1 MKATLSYKS
10 KRNIIIASVIVALLA
25 GISTAGYFY
34 IKGNDETARAF
45 TQDNIT
51 NGEQTQTEGGQQGNP
66 EQNPEQPLTPD
77 SQGDNNGDQS
87 QGNQNQGNQPNTNN
101 NGTPNQENG
110 QVPSGEFVTE
120 EVEERTVLVSE
131 DYMVEWTPTNILANT
146 TTSNLGIVRPII
158 TASKTADKTAVV
170 EGEIITYTIT
180 ATNSG
185 RADGKA
191 VIKDTIPT
199 GTTFVE
205 GSIKV
210 NNENTNYTA
219 EDLQNG
225 IEVNVS
231 KQNEQGD
238 GKTELVFQ
246 VRVNGL
252 KSDEN
257 DKKELVGVV
266 ENKATVN
273 EIPTEEVKTPVIIFF
288 KNAEQSTVK
297 AGEKILYTIT
307 LVNSSEVSG
316 KVIVKDKAPE
326 NTTFVDGSI
335 KVNGVEK
342 AELTEE
348 NLKNGIE
355 VEVKENSEVTL
366 IFEVT
371 VNEQNS
377 LNDGDIIK
385 NTAYVNEKPSEETE
399 TEFNKPVISS
409 EKIANK
415 TAVVEGEELTYII
428 NVTNTGKADGKA
440 IIKDEAPKGTKFV
453 EGSITVNGVEKAEL
467 TEKDLKE
474 GIEVD
479 VPKTS
484 DNGAGTATVS
494 FRVIVEKGTI
504 GKLTNEAKVN
514 ETPTEEVKT
523 PVITFNKEVNKQVV
537 KAGERLI
544 YTITLKN
551 TSEVLGKV
559 TVRDNIPAET
569 TFVDGSIELN
579 EVQLKDKENNVLT
592 KQDLEQGIEI
602 EVAANS
608 TVKLSFEVRVNSE
621 NNLNDGD
628 IIKNTAYV
636 NEKPSNEEETEFNKP
651 IISSEKEANKTAV
664 VAGEKLTYTIKVT
677 NTGKADGTATVK
689 DEVPTGTELVEGSIA
704 INGSI
709 KSSLTEKD
717 LKEGIEV
724 DVSKANENEAGTATV
739 SFEVIVKQGTTG
751 MLTNKA
757 TVNEIPTDEV
767 KTPVITFSKKAEQST
782 VKAGEKILYTITL
795 VNSSE
800 VSGKV
805 IVKDKAP
812 ENTTFVDG
820 SIKVNGVEKAE
831 LTEENLKN
839 GIEVEVKENSEV
851 TLIFEVT
858 VNEQNSLND
867 GDIIKNT
874 AYVNEKPSEE
884 TETEFNKPVIS
895 SEKIANKTAVV
906 EGEELTYIINVTNT
920 GKADGKA
927 IIKDEA
933 PKGTKFVEGS
943 ITVNGVEKAELTE
956 KDLKEGIEVDVP
968 KTSDNGAG
976 TATVSFRVIV
986 EKGTI
991 GKLTNEAKV
1000 NETPTEEVKTPVITF
1015 NKEVNKQVVKAG
1027 ERLIYTITLKN
1038 TSEVL
1043 GKVTVRDNI
1052 PAETTFV
1059 DGSIELNEVQLKDK
1073 ENNVLTKQD
1082 LEQGIEIEVAANSTV
1097 KLSFEVRVNSENNL
1111 NDGDIIKNTAYV
1123 NEKPSNEE
1131 ETEFNKPIISS
1142 EKEANK
1148 TAVVAGEKL
1157 TYTIKVTNTG
1167 KADGTATVKD
1177 EVPTGTEFVKGSIKV
1192 NGVEKAELTE
1202 KDLKEGIK
1210 VDVPKAST
1218 NGAGTATVSFEVI
1231 VKEGTTGMLTNK
1243 ATVNEIPTDEV
1254 KTPVITF
1261 SKEADKETVKVGE
1274 NILYTITLVNSSEV
1288 SGKVIVKD
1296 SAPTGT
1302 EFVKGSIKVNGVEKA
1317 ELTEKDL
1324 KEGIKVDVPKASTNG
1339 AGTATVSFEVTVN
1352 KNIELSSVI
1361 NKAKVNDKD
1370 SNEVT
1375 TKVITYYTIEHYY
1388 NNVLDSSET
1397 VTSEEK
1403 EIGTVINGGYEL
1415 KEKGKFKFVR
1425 DTGLPLTLRAD
1436 PSENVIRIYY
1446 EEPNIT
1452 ATKTNN
1458 SKGKKLVEGDK
1469 VEYTIN
1475 VTNNGNVSGD
1485 ATITDEIPEGLKDI
1499 SFATTQIGEN
1509 DTVQLNGRTI
1519 TWNVKELGKDETRTI
1534 KITATISEVEK
1545 ETTITNEVKV
1555 DGNKTDE
1562 TDIIVT
1568 KPIIESSKT
1577 ATTILKRDN
1586 KGNVIPGQD
1595 STKAEVGDTIIYTI
1609 TATNKSDV
1617 KSDIEISDDLSN
1629 LPVTFVDGSIKV
1641 NGSASTK
1648 AKYENGKVTYKST
1661 LAAGATVTLEFKVKV
1676 NEGTPVK
1683 TVIKNVAVVNGE
1695 NKEAITTVVKKVC
1708 VKTTAETVNSLDM
1721 ILVLDISGSMDENNR
1736 LADLKTA
1743 AKNLTNKL
1751 FSAQTDST
1759 LTLIKYSTT
1768 ASNPTTYQ
1776 YDQKDQAL
1784 KAIKNL
1790 KADGGTNFYKALDT
1804 TINTIGNNP
1813 NRNTIVVFLTDG
1825 APTFYRKD
1833 NEPGNKLIETNS
1845 SNDNSYKDNLR
1856 PQIIQKAQE
1865 LKSKP
1870 NTTIYSIGVG
1880 ISGKKVQYVERDVPA
1895 ELQGIF
1901 DGTKDVEDGKGKNK
1915 QTITYHY
1922 MKVKTYA
1929 EYLLNNI
1936 ASSGSYINTK
1946 DINSTFDDIFKQAT
1960 SSEHIY
1966 MTEDVPVTINIPET
1980 KTIISDIQVKIGNG
1994 TPTAYTLNEL
2004 RNGIDGLKYTDGVG
2018 FTWTITDINTLNKE
2032 LYISY
2037 TVQGIANN

>member
-51 NGEQTQTEGGQQGNP
+51 TGEQTQTEGGQQGNP

-210 NNENTNYTA
+210 NNENTDYTA

-252 KSDEN
+252 ESDEN

-316 KVIVKDKAPE
+316 KVIVKDEAPENTTFVEGSIKVNGVEKAELTEENLKNGIEVEVKENSEVTLTFEVTVNEQNSLNDGDIIKNTAYVNEKLSNETETEFNKPVINSEKIADKTAVVAGEKLTYTIKVTNTGKADGTATVKDEVPTGTEFVKGSIKVNGVEKAELTEKDLKEGIEVDVPKANENEAGTTTVSFEVTVKEGTIGMLTNKATVNEIPTEEVKTPVITFFKKAEQSTVKAGEKIIYTITLVNSSEVTGKVIVKDEAPE

-355 VEVKENSEVTL
+355 VEVKENSEVTVT
-366 IFEVT
+366 FEVT

-399 TEFNKPVISS
+399 TEFNKPVINS
-409 EKIANK
+409 EKVADK
-415 TAVVEGEELTYII
+415 TAVVAREKLTYTIK
-428 NVTNTGKADGKA
+428 VTNTGKADGTA
-440 IIKDEAPKGTKFV
+440 TVKDEVPTGTEFV
-453 EGSITVNGVEKAEL
+453 KGSIKVNGVEKAEL

-479 VPKTS
+479 VPKA
-484 DNGAGTATVS
+484 NENEAGTATVS
-494 FRVIVEKGTI
+494 FEVIVKEGTT
-504 GKLTNEAKVN
+504 GMLTNKATVN
-514 ETPTEEVKT
+514 EIPTDEVKT
-523 PVITFNKEVNKQVV
+523 PVITFSKKVDKETV
-537 KAGERLI
+537 KAGERLK

-636 NEKPSNEEETEFNKP
+636 NE
-651 IISSEKEANKTAV
+651 
-664 VAGEKLTYTIKVT
+664 
-677 NTGKADGTATVK
+677 
-689 DEVPTGTELVEGSIA
+689 
-704 INGSI
+704 
-709 KSSLTEKD
+709 
-717 LKEGIEV
+717 
-724 DVSKANENEAGTATV
+724 
-739 SFEVIVKQGTTG
+739 
-751 MLTNKA
+751 
-757 TVNEIPTDEV
+757 
-767 KTPVITFSKKAEQST
+767 
-782 VKAGEKILYTITL
+782 
-795 VNSSE
+795 
-800 VSGKV
+800 
-805 IVKDKAP
+805 
-812 ENTTFVDG
+812 
-820 SIKVNGVEKAE
+820 
-831 LTEENLKN
+831 
-839 GIEVEVKENSEV
+839 
-851 TLIFEVT
+851 
-858 VNEQNSLND
+858 
-867 GDIIKNT
+867 
-874 AYVNEKPSEE
+874 
-884 TETEFNKPVIS
+884 
-895 SEKIANKTAVV
+895 
-906 EGEELTYIINVTNT
+906 
-920 GKADGKA
+920 
-927 IIKDEA
+927 
-933 PKGTKFVEGS
+933 
-943 ITVNGVEKAELTE
+943 
-956 KDLKEGIEVDVP
+956 
-968 KTSDNGAG
+968 
-976 TATVSFRVIV
+976 R
-986 EKGTI
+986 
-991 GKLTNEAKV
+991 
-1000 NETPTEEVKTPVITF
+1000 
-1015 NKEVNKQVVKAG
+1015 
-1027 ERLIYTITLKN
+1027 
-1038 TSEVL
+1038 
-1043 GKVTVRDNI
+1043 
-1052 PAETTFV
+1052 
-1059 DGSIELNEVQLKDK
+1059 
-1073 ENNVLTKQD
+1073 
-1082 LEQGIEIEVAANSTV
+1082 
-1097 KLSFEVRVNSENNL
+1097 
-1111 NDGDIIKNTAYV
+1111 
-1123 NEKPSNEE
+1123 PSNEE

-1218 NGAGTATVSFEVI
+1218 NGAGTAIVSFEVI
-1231 VKEGTTGMLTNK
+1231 VKEGTTGMLTNE

-1519 TWNVKELGKDETRTI
+1519 TWNVKELGKDETRRI

-1545 ETTITNEVKV
+1545 ETTITNTVKV
-1555 DGNKTDE
+1555 DGKPTDE
-1562 TDIIVT
+1562 TTITVT

-1617 KSDIEISDDLSN
+1617 ESDIEISDDLSN

-1641 NGSASTK
+1641 NGSTSTK

-1661 LAAGATVTLEFKVKV
+1661 LAAKTTVTLEFRVTV
-1676 NEGTPVK
+1676 NKGTTVK
-1683 TVIKNVAVVNGE
+1683 TVIRNVAIVNGE
-1695 NKEAITTVVKKVC
+1695 EKDATTTVVKKVC

-1721 ILVLDISGSMDENNR
+1721 ILVLDVSGSMKENNR
-1736 LADLKTA
+1736 LTDLKTA

-1768 ASNPTTYQ
+1768 ARKPKTYQ
-1776 YDQKDQAL
+1776 YNEKGS
-1784 KAIKNL
+1784 AIRAIDGL

-1825 APTFYRKD
+1825 APTFYKKD
-1833 NEPGNKLIETNS
+1833 NEPGNELIETNS

-1865 LKSKP
+1865 LKAKP

>member
-689 DEVPTGTELVEGSIA
+689 DEV
-704 INGSI
+704 
-709 KSSLTEKD
+709 
-717 LKEGIEV
+717 
-724 DVSKANENEAGTATV
+724 
-739 SFEVIVKQGTTG
+739 
-751 MLTNKA
+751 
-757 TVNEIPTDEV
+757 
-767 KTPVITFSKKAEQST
+767 
-782 VKAGEKILYTITL
+782 
-795 VNSSE
+795 
-800 VSGKV
+800 
-805 IVKDKAP
+805 
-812 ENTTFVDG
+812 
-820 SIKVNGVEKAE
+820 
-831 LTEENLKN
+831 
-839 GIEVEVKENSEV
+839 
-851 TLIFEVT
+851 
-858 VNEQNSLND
+858 
-867 GDIIKNT
+867 
-874 AYVNEKPSEE
+874 
-884 TETEFNKPVIS
+884 
-895 SEKIANKTAVV
+895 
-906 EGEELTYIINVTNT
+906 
-920 GKADGKA
+920 
-927 IIKDEA
+927 
-933 PKGTKFVEGS
+933 
-943 ITVNGVEKAELTE
+943 
-956 KDLKEGIEVDVP
+956 
-968 KTSDNGAG
+968 
-976 TATVSFRVIV
+976 
-986 EKGTI
+986 
-991 GKLTNEAKV
+991 
-1000 NETPTEEVKTPVITF
+1000 
-1015 NKEVNKQVVKAG
+1015 
-1027 ERLIYTITLKN
+1027 
-1038 TSEVL
+1038 
-1043 GKVTVRDNI
+1043 
-1052 PAETTFV
+1052 
-1059 DGSIELNEVQLKDK
+1059 
-1073 ENNVLTKQD
+1073 
-1082 LEQGIEIEVAANSTV
+1082 
-1097 KLSFEVRVNSENNL
+1097 
-1111 NDGDIIKNTAYV
+1111 
-1123 NEKPSNEE
+1123 
-1131 ETEFNKPIISS
+1131 
-1142 EKEANK
+1142 
-1148 TAVVAGEKL
+1148 
-1157 TYTIKVTNTG
+1157 
-1167 KADGTATVKD
+1167 
-1177 EVPTGTEFVKGSIKV
+1177 
-1192 NGVEKAELTE
+1192 
-1202 KDLKEGIK
+1202 
-1210 VDVPKAST
+1210 
-1218 NGAGTATVSFEVI
+1218 
-1231 VKEGTTGMLTNK
+1231 
-1243 ATVNEIPTDEV
+1243 
-1254 KTPVITF
+1254 
-1261 SKEADKETVKVGE
+1261 
-1274 NILYTITLVNSSEV
+1274 
-1288 SGKVIVKD
+1288 
-1296 SAPTGT
+1296 PTGT

>member
-25 GISTAGYFY
+25 GISTVGYFY

-51 NGEQTQTEGGQQGNP
+51 TGEQTQTEGGQQGNP

-77 SQGDNNGDQS
+77 NQGDNNGNQS

-210 NNENTNYTA
+210 NNENTDYTA

-252 KSDEN
+252 ESDEN

-316 KVIVKDKAPE
+316 KVIVKDEAPE
-326 NTTFVDGSI
+326 NTTFVEGSI

-355 VEVKENSEVTL
+355 VEVKENSEVTVT
-366 IFEVT
+366 FEVT

-385 NTAYVNEKPSEETE
+385 NTAYVNEKLSNETE
-399 TEFNKPVISS
+399 TEFNKPVINS
-409 EKIANK
+409 EKIA
-415 TAVVEGEELTYII
+415 
-428 NVTNTGKADGKA
+428 D
-440 IIKDEAPKGTKFV
+440 
-453 EGSITVNGVEKAEL
+453 
-467 TEKDLKE
+467 
-474 GIEVD
+474 
-479 VPKTS
+479 
-484 DNGAGTATVS
+484 
-494 FRVIVEKGTI
+494 
-504 GKLTNEAKVN
+504 
-514 ETPTEEVKT
+514 
-523 PVITFNKEVNKQVV
+523 
-537 KAGERLI
+537 
-544 YTITLKN
+544 
-551 TSEVLGKV
+551 
-559 TVRDNIPAET
+559 
-569 TFVDGSIELN
+569 
-579 EVQLKDKENNVLT
+579 
-592 KQDLEQGIEI
+592 
-602 EVAANS
+602 
-608 TVKLSFEVRVNSE
+608 
-621 NNLNDGD
+621 
-628 IIKNTAYV
+628 
-636 NEKPSNEEETEFNKP
+636 
-651 IISSEKEANKTAV
+651 KTAV

-689 DEVPTGTELVEGSIA
+689 DEVPTGTEFVEGSIKV
-704 INGSI
+704 NGVE
-709 KSSLTEKD
+709 KAELTEKD

-724 DVSKANENEAGTATV
+724 DVPKANENEAGTTTV
-739 SFEVIVKQGTTG
+739 SFEVTVKEGTIG

-757 TVNEIPTDEV
+757 TVNEIPTEEV
-767 KTPVITFSKKAEQST
+767 KTPVITFFKKAEQST

-800 VSGKV
+800 VTGKV
-805 IVKDKAP
+805 IVKDEAP
-812 ENTTFVDG
+812 ENTTFVEG

-851 TLIFEVT
+851 TVTFEVT

-874 AYVNEKPSEE
+874 AYVNEKLSNE
-884 TETEFNKPVIS
+884 TETEFNKPVIN
-895 SEKIANKTAVV
+895 SEKIADKTAVV
-906 EGEELTYIINVTNT
+906 AGEKLTYTIKVTNT
-920 GKADGKA
+920 GKADGTA
-927 IIKDEA
+927 TVKDEV
-933 PKGTKFVEGS
+933 PTGTEFVEGS
-943 ITVNGVEKAELTE
+943 IKVNGVEKAELTE

-968 KTSDNGAG
+968 KANENEAG
-976 TATVSFRVIV
+976 TATVSFEVIV
-986 EKGTI
+986 KEGTT
-991 GKLTNEAKV
+991 GMLTNKATV
-1000 NETPTEEVKTPVITF
+1000 NEIPTDEVKTPVITF
-1015 NKEVNKQVVKAG
+1015 SKKVDKETVKAG
-1027 ERLIYTITLKN
+1027 ERLKYTITLKN

-1177 EVPTGTEFVKGSIKV
+1177 EVPTGTEFVEGSIKV

-1302 EFVKGSIKVNGVEKA
+1302 EFVKESIKVNGVEKA

-1352 KNIELSSVI
+1352 ENIELSSVI

-1485 ATITDEIPEGLKDI
+1485 ATITDEIPEGLKDV
-1499 SFATTQIGEN
+1499 SFVETKTGKN
-1509 DTVQLNGRTI
+1509 DTVQLNETTI

-1534 KITATISEVEK
+1534 KITATVVAVEK
-1545 ETTITNEVKV
+1545 ETTITNTVKV
-1555 DGNKTDE
+1555 DGKPTDE
-1562 TDIIVT
+1562 TTITVT
-1568 KPIIESSKT
+1568 KPIIESNKT

>member
-51 NGEQTQTEGGQQGNP
+51 TGEQTQTEGGQQGNP

-210 NNENTNYTA
+210 NNENTDYTA

-252 KSDEN
+252 ESDEN

-273 EIPTEEVKTPVIIFF
+273 EIPTEEVKTPAIIFF

-316 KVIVKDKAPE
+316 KVIVKDEAPE
-326 NTTFVDGSI
+326 NTTFVEGSI
-335 KVNGVEK
+335 KINGVEK

-355 VEVKENSEVTL
+355 VEVKENSEVTVT
-366 IFEVT
+366 FEVT

-385 NTAYVNEKPSEETE
+385 NTAYVNEKSSNETE
-399 TEFNKPVISS
+399 TEFNKPVINS
-409 EKIANK
+409 EK
-415 TAVVEGEELTYII
+415 V
-428 NVTNTGKADGKA
+428 AD
-440 IIKDEAPKGTKFV
+440 
-453 EGSITVNGVEKAEL
+453 
-467 TEKDLKE
+467 
-474 GIEVD
+474 
-479 VPKTS
+479 
-484 DNGAGTATVS
+484 
-494 FRVIVEKGTI
+494 
-504 GKLTNEAKVN
+504 
-514 ETPTEEVKT
+514 
-523 PVITFNKEVNKQVV
+523 
-537 KAGERLI
+537 
-544 YTITLKN
+544 
-551 TSEVLGKV
+551 
-559 TVRDNIPAET
+559 
-569 TFVDGSIELN
+569 
-579 EVQLKDKENNVLT
+579 
-592 KQDLEQGIEI
+592 
-602 EVAANS
+602 
-608 TVKLSFEVRVNSE
+608 
-621 NNLNDGD
+621 
-628 IIKNTAYV
+628 
-636 NEKPSNEEETEFNKP
+636 
-651 IISSEKEANKTAV
+651 KTAV

-689 DEVPTGTELVEGSIA
+689 DEVPTGTEFVK
-704 INGSI
+704 GSI
-709 KSSLTEKD
+709 KVNGVEKAELTEKD
-717 LKEGIEV
+717 LKEGIKV
-724 DVSKANENEAGTATV
+724 DVPKASTNGAGTATV
-739 SFEVIVKQGTTG
+739 SFEVIVKEGTTG

-800 VSGKV
+800 VTGKV
-805 IVKDKAP
+805 IVKDEAP

-820 SIKVNGVEKAE
+820 SIELNKVQLKDKDNNV
-831 LTEENLKN
+831 LTEQNLKD
-839 GIEVEVKENSEV
+839 GIEVEVTANSEV
-851 TLIFEVT
+851 TVTFEVT

-874 AYVNEKPSEE
+874 AYVNEKSSNE
-884 TETEFNKPVIS
+884 TETEFNKPVIN
-895 SEKIANKTAVV
+895 SEKVADKTAVV
-906 EGEELTYIINVTNT
+906 AGEKLTYTIKVTNT
-920 GKADGKA
+920 GKADGTA
-927 IIKDEA
+927 TVKDEV
-933 PKGTKFVEGS
+933 PTGTEFVKGS
-943 ITVNGVEKAELTE
+943 IKVNGVEKAELTE
-956 KDLKEGIEVDVP
+956 KDLKEGIKVDVP
-968 KTSDNGAG
+968 KASTNGAG
-976 TATVSFRVIV
+976 TATVSFEVIV
-986 EKGTI
+986 KEGTT
-991 GKLTNEAKV
+991 GMLTNKATV
-1000 NETPTEEVKTPVITF
+1000 NEIPTEEVKTPVITF
-1015 NKEVNKQVVKAG
+1015 SKKVDKETVKAG
-1027 ERLIYTITLKN
+1027 ERLKYTITLKN

-1261 SKEADKETVKVGE
+1261 SKETDKETVKVGE

-1352 KNIELSSVI
+1352 ENIELSSVI

-1446 EEPNIT
+1446 EKPNIT

-1485 ATITDEIPEGLKDI
+1485 ATITDEIPEGLKDV
-1499 SFATTQIGEN
+1499 SFVETKTGKN
-1509 DTVQLNGRTI
+1509 DTVQLNETTI

-1562 TDIIVT
+1562 TTITVT

>member
-51 NGEQTQTEGGQQGNP
+51 TGEQTQTEGGQQGNP

-77 SQGDNNGDQS
+77 NQGDNNGDQS

-101 NGTPNQENG
+101 NGTPNQGNG
-110 QVPSGEFVTE
+110 QVPSREFVTE

-131 DYMVEWTPTNILANT
+131 DYMVEWTPTNILANI

-210 NNENTNYTA
+210 NNENTAYTA

-252 KSDEN
+252 ESDEN

-366 IFEVT
+366 TFEVTVNEQNSLNDGDIIKNTAYVNEKPSEETETEFNKPVINSEKIADKTAVVAGEKLTYTIKVTNTGKADGTATVKDEVPTGTELVEGSIAINGSIKSSLTEKDLKEGIEVDVSKANENEAGTATVSFEVIVKQGTTGMLTNKAAVNEIPTDEVKTPVITFSKKAEQSTVKAGEKILYTITLVNSSEVTGKVIVKDEAPENTTFVDGSIELNKVQLKDKDNNVLTEQNLKDGIEIEVTANSEVTLTFEVT

-474 GIEVD
+474 GIKVD

-494 FRVIVEKGTI
+494 F
-504 GKLTNEAKVN
+504 
-514 ETPTEEVKT
+514 
-523 PVITFNKEVNKQVV
+523 
-537 KAGERLI
+537 
-544 YTITLKN
+544 
-551 TSEVLGKV
+551 
-559 TVRDNIPAET
+559 
-569 TFVDGSIELN
+569 
-579 EVQLKDKENNVLT
+579 
-592 KQDLEQGIEI
+592 
-602 EVAANS
+602 
-608 TVKLSFEVRVNSE
+608 
-621 NNLNDGD
+621 
-628 IIKNTAYV
+628 
-636 NEKPSNEEETEFNKP
+636 
-651 IISSEKEANKTAV
+651 
-664 VAGEKLTYTIKVT
+664 
-677 NTGKADGTATVK
+677 
-689 DEVPTGTELVEGSIA
+689 
-704 INGSI
+704 
-709 KSSLTEKD
+709 
-717 LKEGIEV
+717 
-724 DVSKANENEAGTATV
+724 
-739 SFEVIVKQGTTG
+739 EVIVKEGTTG
-751 MLTNKA
+751 MLTNEA

-767 KTPVITFSKKAEQST
+767 KTPVITFSKK
-782 VKAGEKILYTITL
+782 V
-795 VNSSE
+795 
-800 VSGKV
+800 
-805 IVKDKAP
+805 DK
-812 ENTTFVDG
+812 
-820 SIKVNGVEKAE
+820 
-831 LTEENLKN
+831 
-839 GIEVEVKENSEV
+839 
-851 TLIFEVT
+851 
-858 VNEQNSLND
+858 
-867 GDIIKNT
+867 
-874 AYVNEKPSEE
+874 E
-884 TETEFNKPVIS
+884 T
-895 SEKIANKTAVV
+895 
-906 EGEELTYIINVTNT
+906 
-920 GKADGKA
+920 
-927 IIKDEA
+927 
-933 PKGTKFVEGS
+933 
-943 ITVNGVEKAELTE
+943 
-956 KDLKEGIEVDVP
+956 
-968 KTSDNGAG
+968 
-976 TATVSFRVIV
+976 
-986 EKGTI
+986 
-991 GKLTNEAKV
+991 
-1000 NETPTEEVKTPVITF
+1000 
-1015 NKEVNKQVVKAG
+1015 VKAG
-1027 ERLIYTITLKN
+1027 ERLKYTITLKN

-1231 VKEGTTGMLTNK
+1231 VKEGTTGMLTNE

-1352 KNIELSSVI
+1352 ENIELSSVI

-1425 DTGLPLTLRAD
+1425 DTGLPLTLVAD
-1436 PSENVIRIYY
+1436 SAQNVIKVYY

-1469 VEYTIN
+1469 VEYIIN

-1509 DTVQLNGRTI
+1509 DTVQLNETTI
-1519 TWNVKELGKDETRTI
+1519 TWNVKELGKDETRRI

-1545 ETTITNEVKV
+1545 ETTITNTVKV
-1555 DGNKTDE
+1555 DGKPTDE
-1562 TDIIVT
+1562 TTITVT

-1617 KSDIEISDDLSN
+1617 ESDIEISDDLSN

-1641 NGSASTK
+1641 NGSTSTK

-1661 LAAGATVTLEFKVKV
+1661 LAAKTTVTLEFRVTV
-1676 NEGTPVK
+1676 NKGTTVK
-1683 TVIKNVAVVNGE
+1683 TVIRNVAIVNGE
-1695 NKEAITTVVKKVC
+1695 NKEVITTVVKKVC

>member
-25 GISTAGYFY
+25 GISTVGYFY

-51 NGEQTQTEGGQQGNP
+51 TGEQTQTEGGQQGNP

-77 SQGDNNGDQS
+77 NQGDNNGDQS

-210 NNENTNYTA
+210 NNENTDYTA

-252 KSDEN
+252 ESDEN

-316 KVIVKDKAPE
+316 KVIVKDEAPE
-326 NTTFVDGSI
+326 NTTFVEGSI

-355 VEVKENSEVTL
+355 VEVKENSEVTVT
-366 IFEVT
+366 FEVT
-371 VNEQNS
+371 VNEQNR

-385 NTAYVNEKPSEETE
+385 NTAYVNEKPSNETE
-399 TEFNKPVISS
+399 TEFNKPVINS
-409 EKIANK
+409 EKVADK
-415 TAVVEGEELTYII
+415 TAVVAREKLTYTIK
-428 NVTNTGKADGKA
+428 VTNTGKADGTA
-440 IIKDEAPKGTKFV
+440 TVKDEVPTGTEFV
-453 EGSITVNGVEKAEL
+453 EGSIAINGSIKSSL

-479 VPKTS
+479 VPKANENEAGTATVS
-484 DNGAGTATVS
+484 FEVIVKQGTTGMLTNKATVNEIPTDEVKTPVITFSKKAEQSTVKAGEKIIYTITLVNSSEVTGKVIVKDEAPENTTFVDGSIKVNGVEKTELTKENLKNGIEVEVKENSEVTVTFEVTVNEQNRLNDGDIIKNTAYVNEKPSNETETEFNKPVINSEKVADKTAVVAREKLTYTIKVTNTGKADGTATVKDEVPTGTEFVEGSIAINGSIKSSLTEKDLKEGIEVDVPKANENEAGTATVS

-544 YTITLKN
+544 YTITLEN
-551 TSEVLGKV
+551 TSEVSGKV

-579 EVQLKDKENNVLT
+579 EVQLKDKDNNVLT
-592 KQDLEQGIEI
+592 EQNLKDGIEV
-602 EVAANS
+602 EVSANS
-608 TVKLSFEVRVNSE
+608 TVKLSFEVRVNTE
-621 NNLNDGD
+621 NSLNDGD

-636 NEKPSNEEETEFNKP
+636 NEKPSNETKTEFNKP
-651 IISSEKEANKTAV
+651 IISSEKVANKTAV
-664 VAGEKLTYTIKVT
+664 VAGEKLTYTI
-677 NTGKADGTATVK
+677 NA
-689 DEVPTGTELVEGSIA
+689 
-704 INGSI
+704 
-709 KSSLTEKD
+709 
-717 LKEGIEV
+717 
-724 DVSKANENEAGTATV
+724 
-739 SFEVIVKQGTTG
+739 
-751 MLTNKA
+751 
-757 TVNEIPTDEV
+757 
-767 KTPVITFSKKAEQST
+767 
-782 VKAGEKILYTITL
+782 
-795 VNSSE
+795 
-800 VSGKV
+800 
-805 IVKDKAP
+805 
-812 ENTTFVDG
+812 
-820 SIKVNGVEKAE
+820 
-831 LTEENLKN
+831 
-839 GIEVEVKENSEV
+839 
-851 TLIFEVT
+851 
-858 VNEQNSLND
+858 
-867 GDIIKNT
+867 
-874 AYVNEKPSEE
+874 
-884 TETEFNKPVIS
+884 
-895 SEKIANKTAVV
+895 
-906 EGEELTYIINVTNT
+906 TNT

-927 IIKDEA
+927 II
-933 PKGTKFVEGS
+933 
-943 ITVNGVEKAELTE
+943 
-956 KDLKEGIEVDVP
+956 
-968 KTSDNGAG
+968 
-976 TATVSFRVIV
+976 
-986 EKGTI
+986 
-991 GKLTNEAKV
+991 
-1000 NETPTEEVKTPVITF
+1000 
-1015 NKEVNKQVVKAG
+1015 
-1027 ERLIYTITLKN
+1027 
-1038 TSEVL
+1038 
-1043 GKVTVRDNI
+1043 
-1052 PAETTFV
+1052 
-1059 DGSIELNEVQLKDK
+1059 
-1073 ENNVLTKQD
+1073 
-1082 LEQGIEIEVAANSTV
+1082 
-1097 KLSFEVRVNSENNL
+1097 
-1111 NDGDIIKNTAYV
+1111 
-1123 NEKPSNEE
+1123 
-1131 ETEFNKPIISS
+1131 
-1142 EKEANK
+1142 
-1148 TAVVAGEKL
+1148 
-1157 TYTIKVTNTG
+1157 
-1167 KADGTATVKD
+1167 KD

-1218 NGAGTATVSFEVI
+1218 NGAGTATVSFEV
-1231 VKEGTTGMLTNK
+1231 
-1243 ATVNEIPTDEV
+1243 TVNE
-1254 KTPVITF
+1254 
-1261 SKEADKETVKVGE
+1261 
-1274 NILYTITLVNSSEV
+1274 
-1288 SGKVIVKD
+1288 
-1296 SAPTGT
+1296 
-1302 EFVKGSIKVNGVEKA
+1302 
-1317 ELTEKDL
+1317 
-1324 KEGIKVDVPKASTNG
+1324 
-1339 AGTATVSFEVTVN
+1339 
-1352 KNIELSSVI
+1352 NIELSSVI

-1375 TKVITYYTIEHYY
+1375 TKVVTYYTIEHYY

-1469 VEYTIN
+1469 VEYIIN

-1485 ATITDEIPEGLKDI
+1485 ATITDEIPKGLKDV
-1499 SFATTQIGEN
+1499 SFVETETGKN
-1509 DTVQLNGRTI
+1509 DTVQLNETTI
-1519 TWNVKELGKDETRTI
+1519 TWNVKELGKDETRRI

-1562 TDIIVT
+1562 TTITVT

-1617 KSDIEISDDLSN
+1617 ESDIEISDDLSN

-1641 NGSASTK
+1641 NGSTSTK

-1661 LAAGATVTLEFKVKV
+1661 LAANATVTLEFRVTV
-1676 NEGTPVK
+1676 NEGTSVK
-1683 TVIKNVAVVNGE
+1683 TVIRNVAIVNGE
-1695 NKEAITTVVKKVC
+1695 EKDATTTVVKKVC

-1721 ILVLDISGSMDENNR
+1721 ILVLDVSGSMKENSR
-1736 LADLKTA
+1736 LTNLKSA

-1751 FSAQTDST
+1751 FSVQTDST
-1759 LTLIKYSTT
+1759 LTLITYSKT
-1768 ASNPTTYQ
+1768 ASEPTTYQ
-1776 YDQKDQAL
+1776 YNQKAQAL

-1790 KADGGTNFYKALDT
+1790 KADGGTNFYKALEK
-1804 TINTIGNNP
+1804 TIDAVGDNP

-1825 APTFYRKD
+1825 APTFYTKD
-1833 NEPGNKLIETNS
+1833 GEPGNHLVTS
-1845 SNDNSYKDNLR
+1845 SNRSDDKNYENNLR

-1865 LKSKP
+1865 LKAKP

-1880 ISGKKVQYVERDVPA
+1880 IAGNEVQYVERDVPA

-1901 DGTKDVEDGKGKNK
+1901 DGTKYVKDR
-1915 QTITYHY
+1915 TITYHY

-1966 MTEDVPVTINIPET
+1966 MAEDVPVTINIPET

>member
-25 GISTAGYFY
+25 GISTVGYFY

-51 NGEQTQTEGGQQGNP
+51 TGEQTQTEGGQQGNP

-77 SQGDNNGDQS
+77 NQGDNNGNQS

-210 NNENTNYTA
+210 NNENTDYTA

-252 KSDEN
+252 ESDEN

-273 EIPTEEVKTPVIIFF
+273 EIPTEEVKTPAIIFF

-316 KVIVKDKAPE
+316 KVIVKDEAPE
-326 NTTFVDGSI
+326 NTTFVEGSI

-366 IFEVT
+366 TFEVT

-385 NTAYVNEKPSEETE
+385 NTAYVNEKLSNETE
-399 TEFNKPVISS
+399 TEFNKPVINS
-409 EKIANK
+409 EKI
-415 TAVVEGEELTYII
+415 
-428 NVTNTGKADGKA
+428 
-440 IIKDEAPKGTKFV
+440 
-453 EGSITVNGVEKAEL
+453 
-467 TEKDLKE
+467 
-474 GIEVD
+474 
-479 VPKTS
+479 
-484 DNGAGTATVS
+484 
-494 FRVIVEKGTI
+494 
-504 GKLTNEAKVN
+504 
-514 ETPTEEVKT
+514 
-523 PVITFNKEVNKQVV
+523 
-537 KAGERLI
+537 
-544 YTITLKN
+544 
-551 TSEVLGKV
+551 
-559 TVRDNIPAET
+559 
-569 TFVDGSIELN
+569 
-579 EVQLKDKENNVLT
+579 
-592 KQDLEQGIEI
+592 
-602 EVAANS
+602 
-608 TVKLSFEVRVNSE
+608 
-621 NNLNDGD
+621 
-628 IIKNTAYV
+628 
-636 NEKPSNEEETEFNKP
+636 
-651 IISSEKEANKTAV
+651 ANKTAV

-689 DEVPTGTELVEGSIA
+689 DEV
-704 INGSI
+704 
-709 KSSLTEKD
+709 
-717 LKEGIEV
+717 
-724 DVSKANENEAGTATV
+724 
-739 SFEVIVKQGTTG
+739 
-751 MLTNKA
+751 
-757 TVNEIPTDEV
+757 
-767 KTPVITFSKKAEQST
+767 
-782 VKAGEKILYTITL
+782 
-795 VNSSE
+795 
-800 VSGKV
+800 
-805 IVKDKAP
+805 
-812 ENTTFVDG
+812 
-820 SIKVNGVEKAE
+820 
-831 LTEENLKN
+831 
-839 GIEVEVKENSEV
+839 
-851 TLIFEVT
+851 
-858 VNEQNSLND
+858 
-867 GDIIKNT
+867 
-874 AYVNEKPSEE
+874 
-884 TETEFNKPVIS
+884 
-895 SEKIANKTAVV
+895 
-906 EGEELTYIINVTNT
+906 
-920 GKADGKA
+920 
-927 IIKDEA
+927 
-933 PKGTKFVEGS
+933 
-943 ITVNGVEKAELTE
+943 
-956 KDLKEGIEVDVP
+956 
-968 KTSDNGAG
+968 
-976 TATVSFRVIV
+976 
-986 EKGTI
+986 
-991 GKLTNEAKV
+991 
-1000 NETPTEEVKTPVITF
+1000 
-1015 NKEVNKQVVKAG
+1015 
-1027 ERLIYTITLKN
+1027 
-1038 TSEVL
+1038 
-1043 GKVTVRDNI
+1043 
-1052 PAETTFV
+1052 
-1059 DGSIELNEVQLKDK
+1059 
-1073 ENNVLTKQD
+1073 
-1082 LEQGIEIEVAANSTV
+1082 
-1097 KLSFEVRVNSENNL
+1097 
-1111 NDGDIIKNTAYV
+1111 
-1123 NEKPSNEE
+1123 
-1131 ETEFNKPIISS
+1131 
-1142 EKEANK
+1142 
-1148 TAVVAGEKL
+1148 
-1157 TYTIKVTNTG
+1157 
-1167 KADGTATVKD
+1167 
-1177 EVPTGTEFVKGSIKV
+1177 
-1192 NGVEKAELTE
+1192 
-1202 KDLKEGIK
+1202 
-1210 VDVPKAST
+1210 
-1218 NGAGTATVSFEVI
+1218 
-1231 VKEGTTGMLTNK
+1231 
-1243 ATVNEIPTDEV
+1243 
-1254 KTPVITF
+1254 
-1261 SKEADKETVKVGE
+1261 
-1274 NILYTITLVNSSEV
+1274 
-1288 SGKVIVKD
+1288 
-1296 SAPTGT
+1296 PTGT

-1641 NGSASTK
+1641 NGIASTK

-1721 ILVLDISGSMDENNR
+1721 ILVLDVSGSMKENSR
-1736 LADLKTA
+1736 LTNLKSA

-1768 ASNPTTYQ
+1768 ASEPTTYQ
-1776 YDQKDQAL
+1776 YNQKAQAL

-1790 KADGGTNFYKALDT
+1790 KADGGTNFYKALEK
-1804 TINTIGNNP
+1804 TIDAVGDNP

-1825 APTFYRKD
+1825 APTFYTKD
-1833 NEPGNKLIETNS
+1833 GEPGNHLVTS
-1845 SNDNSYKDNLR
+1845 SNRSDNKNYENNLR

-1865 LKSKP
+1865 LKAKP

-1880 ISGKKVQYVERDVPA
+1880 IAGNEVQYVERDVPA

-1901 DGTKDVEDGKGKNK
+1901 DGTREVEIGEYWSK

-1966 MTEDVPVTINIPET
+1966 MAEDVPVTINIPET

-1994 TPTAYTLNEL
+1994 TPTAYTLNKL

>member
-25 GISTAGYFY
+25 GISTVGYFY

-51 NGEQTQTEGGQQGNP
+51 TGEQTQTEGGQQGNP

-77 SQGDNNGDQS
+77 NQGDNNGNQS

-210 NNENTNYTA
+210 NNENTDYTA

-252 KSDEN
+252 ESDEN

-273 EIPTEEVKTPVIIFF
+273 EIPTEEVKTPAIIFF
-288 KNAEQSTVK
+288 KNVEQSTVK

-316 KVIVKDKAPE
+316 KVIVKDEAPE
-326 NTTFVDGSI
+326 NTTFVEGSI
-335 KVNGVEK
+335 KINGVEK

-355 VEVKENSEVTL
+355 VEVKENSEVTVT
-366 IFEVT
+366 FEVT

-385 NTAYVNEKPSEETE
+385 NTAYVNEKSSNETE
-399 TEFNKPVISS
+399 TEFNKPVINS
-409 EKIANK
+409 EK
-415 TAVVEGEELTYII
+415 V
-428 NVTNTGKADGKA
+428 AD
-440 IIKDEAPKGTKFV
+440 
-453 EGSITVNGVEKAEL
+453 
-467 TEKDLKE
+467 
-474 GIEVD
+474 
-479 VPKTS
+479 
-484 DNGAGTATVS
+484 
-494 FRVIVEKGTI
+494 
-504 GKLTNEAKVN
+504 
-514 ETPTEEVKT
+514 
-523 PVITFNKEVNKQVV
+523 
-537 KAGERLI
+537 
-544 YTITLKN
+544 
-551 TSEVLGKV
+551 
-559 TVRDNIPAET
+559 
-569 TFVDGSIELN
+569 
-579 EVQLKDKENNVLT
+579 
-592 KQDLEQGIEI
+592 
-602 EVAANS
+602 
-608 TVKLSFEVRVNSE
+608 
-621 NNLNDGD
+621 
-628 IIKNTAYV
+628 
-636 NEKPSNEEETEFNKP
+636 
-651 IISSEKEANKTAV
+651 KTAV

-689 DEVPTGTELVEGSIA
+689 DEVPTGTEFVEGSIA

-724 DVSKANENEAGTATV
+724 DVPKTNENEAGTATV
-739 SFEVIVKQGTTG
+739 SFEVIVKEGTTG
-751 MLTNKA
+751 MLTNRA
-757 TVNEIPTDEV
+757 TVNEIPTEEV
-767 KTPVITFSKKAEQST
+767 KTPVIIFFKNAEQST
-782 VKAGEKILYTITL
+782 VKAGEKIIYTITL

-805 IVKDKAP
+805 IVKDEAP
-812 ENTTFVDG
+812 ENTTFVEG
-820 SIKVNGVEKAE
+820 SIKINGVEKAE

-851 TLIFEVT
+851 TVTFEVT

-874 AYVNEKPSEE
+874 AYVNEKSSNE
-884 TETEFNKPVIS
+884 TETEFNKPVIN
-895 SEKIANKTAVV
+895 SEKVADKTAVV
-906 EGEELTYIINVTNT
+906 AGEKLTYTIKVTNT
-920 GKADGKA
+920 GKADGTA
-927 IIKDEA
+927 TVKDEV
-933 PKGTKFVEGS
+933 PTGTEFVEGS
-943 ITVNGVEKAELTE
+943 IAINGSIKSSLTE

-968 KTSDNGAG
+968 KANENEAG
-976 TATVSFRVIV
+976 TATVSFEVIV
-986 EKGTI
+986 KEGTT
-991 GKLTNEAKV
+991 GMLTNKATV
-1000 NETPTEEVKTPVITF
+1000 NEIPTDEVKTPVITF
-1015 NKEVNKQVVKAG
+1015 NKKVDKETVKAG
-1027 ERLIYTITLKN
+1027 ERLKYTITLKN

-1192 NGVEKAELTE
+1192 NGVEKDELTE

-1509 DTVQLNGRTI
+1509 DTVQLNETTI
-1519 TWNVKELGKDETRTI
+1519 TWNVKELGKDETRRI

-1562 TDIIVT
+1562 TTITVT

-1617 KSDIEISDDLSN
+1617 ESDIEISDDLSN

>member
-25 GISTAGYFY
+25 GISTVGYFY

-51 NGEQTQTEGGQQGNP
+51 TGEQTQTEGGQQGNP

-77 SQGDNNGDQS
+77 NQGDNNGNQS

-210 NNENTNYTA
+210 NNENTDYTA

-252 KSDEN
+252 ESDEN

-273 EIPTEEVKTPVIIFF
+273 EIPTEEVKTPAIIFF

-316 KVIVKDKAPE
+316 KVIVKDEAPE
-326 NTTFVDGSI
+326 NTTFVEGSI

-355 VEVKENSEVTL
+355 VEVKENSEVTVT
-366 IFEVT
+366 FEVT
-371 VNEQNS
+371 VNEQN
-377 LNDGDIIK
+377 
-385 NTAYVNEKPSEETE
+385 
-399 TEFNKPVISS
+399 
-409 EKIANK
+409 
-415 TAVVEGEELTYII
+415 
-428 NVTNTGKADGKA
+428 
-440 IIKDEAPKGTKFV
+440 
-453 EGSITVNGVEKAEL
+453 
-467 TEKDLKE
+467 
-474 GIEVD
+474 
-479 VPKTS
+479 
-484 DNGAGTATVS
+484 
-494 FRVIVEKGTI
+494 R
-504 GKLTNEAKVN
+504 
-514 ETPTEEVKT
+514 
-523 PVITFNKEVNKQVV
+523 
-537 KAGERLI
+537 
-544 YTITLKN
+544 
-551 TSEVLGKV
+551 
-559 TVRDNIPAET
+559 
-569 TFVDGSIELN
+569 
-579 EVQLKDKENNVLT
+579 
-592 KQDLEQGIEI
+592 
-602 EVAANS
+602 
-608 TVKLSFEVRVNSE
+608 
-621 NNLNDGD
+621 LNDGD

-636 NEKPSNEEETEFNKP
+636 NEKPSNE
-651 IISSEKEANKTAV
+651 
-664 VAGEKLTYTIKVT
+664 
-677 NTGKADGTATVK
+677 
-689 DEVPTGTELVEGSIA
+689 
-704 INGSI
+704 
-709 KSSLTEKD
+709 
-717 LKEGIEV
+717 
-724 DVSKANENEAGTATV
+724 
-739 SFEVIVKQGTTG
+739 
-751 MLTNKA
+751 
-757 TVNEIPTDEV
+757 
-767 KTPVITFSKKAEQST
+767 
-782 VKAGEKILYTITL
+782 
-795 VNSSE
+795 
-800 VSGKV
+800 
-805 IVKDKAP
+805 
-812 ENTTFVDG
+812 
-820 SIKVNGVEKAE
+820 
-831 LTEENLKN
+831 
-839 GIEVEVKENSEV
+839 
-851 TLIFEVT
+851 
-858 VNEQNSLND
+858 
-867 GDIIKNT
+867 
-874 AYVNEKPSEE
+874 
-884 TETEFNKPVIS
+884 TETEFNKPVIN
-895 SEKIANKTAVV
+895 SEKV
-906 EGEELTYIINVTNT
+906 
-920 GKADGKA
+920 AD
-927 IIKDEA
+927 
-933 PKGTKFVEGS
+933 
-943 ITVNGVEKAELTE
+943 
-956 KDLKEGIEVDVP
+956 
-968 KTSDNGAG
+968 
-976 TATVSFRVIV
+976 
-986 EKGTI
+986 
-991 GKLTNEAKV
+991 
-1000 NETPTEEVKTPVITF
+1000 
-1015 NKEVNKQVVKAG
+1015 
-1027 ERLIYTITLKN
+1027 
-1038 TSEVL
+1038 
-1043 GKVTVRDNI
+1043 
-1052 PAETTFV
+1052 
-1059 DGSIELNEVQLKDK
+1059 
-1073 ENNVLTKQD
+1073 
-1082 LEQGIEIEVAANSTV
+1082 
-1097 KLSFEVRVNSENNL
+1097 
-1111 NDGDIIKNTAYV
+1111 
-1123 NEKPSNEE
+1123 
-1131 ETEFNKPIISS
+1131 
-1142 EKEANK
+1142 K
-1148 TAVVAGEKL
+1148 TAVVAREKL

-1261 SKEADKETVKVGE
+1261 SKKVDKETVKAGE
-1274 NILYTITLVNSSEV
+1274 RLKYTITLKNTSEVLGKVTVRDNIPAETTFVDGSIELNEVQLKDKENNVLTKQDLEQGIEIEVAANSTVKLSFEVRVNSENNLNDGDIIKNTAYVNEKLSNETETEFNKPVINSEKIANKTAV
-1288 SGKVIVKD
+1288 VAGEKLTYTIKVTNTGKADGTATVKD
-1296 SAPTGT
+1296 EVPTGT

>member
-51 NGEQTQTEGGQQGNP
+51 TGEQTQTEGGQQGNP

-252 KSDEN
+252 ESDEN

-297 AGEKILYTIT
+297 AGERILYTIT

-366 IFEVT
+366 TFEVT

-385 NTAYVNEKPSEETE
+385 NTAYVNEEPSEEIE
-399 TEFNKPVISS
+399 TEFNKPVINS
-409 EKIANK
+409 EKIA
-415 TAVVEGEELTYII
+415 
-428 NVTNTGKADGKA
+428 D
-440 IIKDEAPKGTKFV
+440 
-453 EGSITVNGVEKAEL
+453 
-467 TEKDLKE
+467 
-474 GIEVD
+474 
-479 VPKTS
+479 
-484 DNGAGTATVS
+484 
-494 FRVIVEKGTI
+494 
-504 GKLTNEAKVN
+504 
-514 ETPTEEVKT
+514 
-523 PVITFNKEVNKQVV
+523 
-537 KAGERLI
+537 
-544 YTITLKN
+544 
-551 TSEVLGKV
+551 
-559 TVRDNIPAET
+559 
-569 TFVDGSIELN
+569 
-579 EVQLKDKENNVLT
+579 
-592 KQDLEQGIEI
+592 
-602 EVAANS
+602 
-608 TVKLSFEVRVNSE
+608 
-621 NNLNDGD
+621 
-628 IIKNTAYV
+628 
-636 NEKPSNEEETEFNKP
+636 
-651 IISSEKEANKTAV
+651 KTAV

-805 IVKDKAP
+805 IVKDEAP
-812 ENTTFVDG
+812 ENTTFVEG

-851 TLIFEVT
+851 TVTFEVT
-858 VNEQNSLND
+858 VNEQNRLND

-943 ITVNGVEKAELTE
+943 IKVNGVEKAELTE

-1027 ERLIYTITLKN
+1027 ERLIYTITLEN
-1038 TSEVL
+1038 TSEVS

-1073 ENNVLTKQD
+1073 DNNVLT
-1082 LEQGIEIEVAANSTV
+1082 EQNLKDGIEVEVSANSTV
-1097 KLSFEVRVNSENNL
+1097 KLSFEVRVNTENSL

-1123 NEKPSNEE
+1123 NEKPSNETK
-1131 ETEFNKPIISS
+1131 TEFNKPIISS
-1142 EKEANK
+1142 EKVANK

-1157 TYTIKVTNTG
+1157 TYTINATNTG
-1167 KADGTATVKD
+1167 KADGKAIIKD

-1231 VKEGTTGMLTNK
+1231 VKEGTTGMLTNE

-1274 NILYTITLVNSSEV
+1274 NILYTITLINSSEV

-1352 KNIELSSVI
+1352 ENIELSSVI

-1375 TKVITYYTIEHYY
+1375 TKVVTYYTIEHYY

-1425 DTGLPLTLRAD
+1425 DTGLPLTLVAD
-1436 PSENVIRIYY
+1436 SAQNVIKVYY

-1469 VEYTIN
+1469 VEYIIN

-1485 ATITDEIPEGLKDI
+1485 ATITDEIPKGLKDV
-1499 SFATTQIGEN
+1499 SFVETETGKN
-1509 DTVQLNGRTI
+1509 DTVQLNETTI
-1519 TWNVKELGKDETRTI
+1519 TWNVKELGKDETRRI

-1562 TDIIVT
+1562 TTITVT

-1617 KSDIEISDDLSN
+1617 ESDIEISDDLSN
-1629 LPVTFVDGSIKV
+1629 LPVTFIDGSIKV
-1641 NGSASTK
+1641 NGSTSTK

-1661 LAAGATVTLEFKVKV
+1661 LAANATVTLEFRVTV
-1676 NEGTPVK
+1676 NEGTSVK
-1683 TVIKNVAVVNGE
+1683 TVIRNVAIVNGE
-1695 NKEAITTVVKKVC
+1695 EKDATTTVVKKVC

-1721 ILVLDISGSMDENNR
+1721 ILVLDVSGSMKENSR
-1736 LADLKTA
+1736 LTNLKSA

-1751 FSAQTDST
+1751 FSVQTDST
-1759 LTLIKYSTT
+1759 LTLITYSKT
-1768 ASNPTTYQ
+1768 ASEPTTYQ
-1776 YDQKDQAL
+1776 YNQKAQAL

-1790 KADGGTNFYKALDT
+1790 KADGGTNFYKALEK
-1804 TINTIGNNP
+1804 TIDAVEDNP

-1825 APTFYRKD
+1825 APTFYTKD
-1833 NEPGNKLIETNS
+1833 GEPGNHLVTS
-1845 SNDNSYKDNLR
+1845 SNRSDNKNYENNLR

-1865 LKSKP
+1865 LKAKP

-1880 ISGKKVQYVERDVPA
+1880 IAGNEVQYVERDVPA

-1901 DGTKDVEDGKGKNK
+1901 DGTREVEIGEYWSK

-1966 MTEDVPVTINIPET
+1966 MAEDVPVTINIPET

-1994 TPTAYTLNEL
+1994 TPTAYTLNKL

>member
-25 GISTAGYFY
+25 GISTVGYFY

-51 NGEQTQTEGGQQGNP
+51 TGEQTQTEGGQQGNP

-77 SQGDNNGDQS
+77 NQGDNNGNQS

-252 KSDEN
+252 ESDEN

-297 AGEKILYTIT
+297 AGERILYTIT

-366 IFEVT
+366 TFEVT

-385 NTAYVNEKPSEETE
+385 NTAYVNEEPSEEIE
-399 TEFNKPVISS
+399 TEFNKPVINS
-409 EKIANK
+409 EKIA
-415 TAVVEGEELTYII
+415 
-428 NVTNTGKADGKA
+428 D
-440 IIKDEAPKGTKFV
+440 
-453 EGSITVNGVEKAEL
+453 
-467 TEKDLKE
+467 
-474 GIEVD
+474 
-479 VPKTS
+479 
-484 DNGAGTATVS
+484 
-494 FRVIVEKGTI
+494 
-504 GKLTNEAKVN
+504 
-514 ETPTEEVKT
+514 
-523 PVITFNKEVNKQVV
+523 
-537 KAGERLI
+537 
-544 YTITLKN
+544 
-551 TSEVLGKV
+551 
-559 TVRDNIPAET
+559 
-569 TFVDGSIELN
+569 
-579 EVQLKDKENNVLT
+579 
-592 KQDLEQGIEI
+592 
-602 EVAANS
+602 
-608 TVKLSFEVRVNSE
+608 
-621 NNLNDGD
+621 
-628 IIKNTAYV
+628 
-636 NEKPSNEEETEFNKP
+636 
-651 IISSEKEANKTAV
+651 KTAV

-805 IVKDKAP
+805 IVKDEAP
-812 ENTTFVDG
+812 ENTTFV
-820 SIKVNGVEKAE
+820 E
-831 LTEENLKN
+831 
-839 GIEVEVKENSEV
+839 
-851 TLIFEVT
+851 
-858 VNEQNSLND
+858 
-867 GDIIKNT
+867 
-874 AYVNEKPSEE
+874 
-884 TETEFNKPVIS
+884 
-895 SEKIANKTAVV
+895 
-906 EGEELTYIINVTNT
+906 
-920 GKADGKA
+920 
-927 IIKDEA
+927 
-933 PKGTKFVEGS
+933 
-943 ITVNGVEKAELTE
+943 
-956 KDLKEGIEVDVP
+956 
-968 KTSDNGAG
+968 
-976 TATVSFRVIV
+976 
-986 EKGTI
+986 
-991 GKLTNEAKV
+991 
-1000 NETPTEEVKTPVITF
+1000 
-1015 NKEVNKQVVKAG
+1015 
-1027 ERLIYTITLKN
+1027 
-1038 TSEVL
+1038 
-1043 GKVTVRDNI
+1043 
-1052 PAETTFV
+1052 
-1059 DGSIELNEVQLKDK
+1059 
-1073 ENNVLTKQD
+1073 
-1082 LEQGIEIEVAANSTV
+1082 
-1097 KLSFEVRVNSENNL
+1097 
-1111 NDGDIIKNTAYV
+1111 
-1123 NEKPSNEE
+1123 
-1131 ETEFNKPIISS
+1131 
-1142 EKEANK
+1142 
-1148 TAVVAGEKL
+1148 
-1157 TYTIKVTNTG
+1157 
-1167 KADGTATVKD
+1167 
-1177 EVPTGTEFVKGSIKV
+1177 
-1192 NGVEKAELTE
+1192 
-1202 KDLKEGIK
+1202 
-1210 VDVPKAST
+1210 
-1218 NGAGTATVSFEVI
+1218 
-1231 VKEGTTGMLTNK
+1231 
-1243 ATVNEIPTDEV
+1243 
-1254 KTPVITF
+1254 
-1261 SKEADKETVKVGE
+1261 
-1274 NILYTITLVNSSEV
+1274 
-1288 SGKVIVKD
+1288 
-1296 SAPTGT
+1296 
-1302 EFVKGSIKVNGVEKA
+1302 GSIKVNGVEKA

-1352 KNIELSSVI
+1352 ENIELSSVI

-1375 TKVITYYTIEHYY
+1375 TKVVTYYTIEHYY

-1425 DTGLPLTLRAD
+1425 DTGLPLTLVAD
-1436 PSENVIRIYY
+1436 SAQNVIKVYY

-1469 VEYTIN
+1469 VEYIIN

-1485 ATITDEIPEGLKDI
+1485 ATITDEIPKGLKDV
-1499 SFATTQIGEN
+1499 SFVETETGKN
-1509 DTVQLNGRTI
+1509 DTVQLNETTI
-1519 TWNVKELGKDETRTI
+1519 TWNVKELGKDETRRI

-1562 TDIIVT
+1562 TTITVT

-1617 KSDIEISDDLSN
+1617 ESDIEISDDLSN

-1641 NGSASTK
+1641 NGSTSTK

-1661 LAAGATVTLEFKVKV
+1661 LAANATVTLEFRVTV
-1676 NEGTPVK
+1676 NEGTSVK
-1683 TVIKNVAVVNGE
+1683 TVIRNVAIVNGE
-1695 NKEAITTVVKKVC
+1695 EKDATTTVVKKVC

-1721 ILVLDISGSMDENNR
+1721 ILVLDVSGSMKENSR
-1736 LADLKTA
+1736 LTNLKSA

-1751 FSAQTDST
+1751 FSVQTDST
-1759 LTLIKYSTT
+1759 LTLITYSKT
-1768 ASNPTTYQ
+1768 ASEPTTYQ
-1776 YDQKDQAL
+1776 YNQKAQAL

-1790 KADGGTNFYKALDT
+1790 KADGGTNFYKALEK
-1804 TINTIGNNP
+1804 TIDAVGDNP

-1825 APTFYRKD
+1825 APTFYTKD
-1833 NEPGNKLIETNS
+1833 GEPGNHLVTS
-1845 SNDNSYKDNLR
+1845 SNRSDDKNYENNLR

-1865 LKSKP
+1865 LKAKP

-1880 ISGKKVQYVERDVPA
+1880 IAGNEVQYVERDVPA

-1901 DGTKDVEDGKGKNK
+1901 DGTKYVKDR
-1915 QTITYHY
+1915 TITYHY

-1966 MTEDVPVTINIPET
+1966 MAEDVPVTINIPET

-1994 TPTAYTLNEL
+1994 TPTAYTLNKL

>member
-25 GISTAGYFY
+25 GISTVGYFY

-51 NGEQTQTEGGQQGNP
+51 TGEQTQTEGGQQGNP

-77 SQGDNNGDQS
+77 NQGDNNGNQS

-210 NNENTNYTA
+210 NNENTDYTA

-252 KSDEN
+252 ESDEN

-273 EIPTEEVKTPVIIFF
+273 EIPTEEVKTPAIIFF

-316 KVIVKDKAPE
+316 KVIVKDEAPE

-335 KVNGVEK
+335 ELNKVQLKDKDNNV
-342 AELTEE
+342 LTEQ
-348 NLKNGIE
+348 NLKDGIE
-355 VEVKENSEVTL
+355 VEVTANSEVTL
-366 IFEVT
+366 TFEVT

-385 NTAYVNEKPSEETE
+385 NTAYVNEKSSNETE
-399 TEFNKPVISS
+399 TEFNKPVINS
-409 EKIANK
+409 EK
-415 TAVVEGEELTYII
+415 V
-428 NVTNTGKADGKA
+428 AD
-440 IIKDEAPKGTKFV
+440 
-453 EGSITVNGVEKAEL
+453 
-467 TEKDLKE
+467 
-474 GIEVD
+474 
-479 VPKTS
+479 
-484 DNGAGTATVS
+484 
-494 FRVIVEKGTI
+494 
-504 GKLTNEAKVN
+504 
-514 ETPTEEVKT
+514 
-523 PVITFNKEVNKQVV
+523 
-537 KAGERLI
+537 
-544 YTITLKN
+544 
-551 TSEVLGKV
+551 
-559 TVRDNIPAET
+559 
-569 TFVDGSIELN
+569 
-579 EVQLKDKENNVLT
+579 
-592 KQDLEQGIEI
+592 
-602 EVAANS
+602 
-608 TVKLSFEVRVNSE
+608 
-621 NNLNDGD
+621 
-628 IIKNTAYV
+628 
-636 NEKPSNEEETEFNKP
+636 
-651 IISSEKEANKTAV
+651 
-664 VAGEKLTYTIKVT
+664 
-677 NTGKADGTATVK
+677 
-689 DEVPTGTELVEGSIA
+689 
-704 INGSI
+704 
-709 KSSLTEKD
+709 
-717 LKEGIEV
+717 
-724 DVSKANENEAGTATV
+724 
-739 SFEVIVKQGTTG
+739 
-751 MLTNKA
+751 
-757 TVNEIPTDEV
+757 
-767 KTPVITFSKKAEQST
+767 
-782 VKAGEKILYTITL
+782 
-795 VNSSE
+795 
-800 VSGKV
+800 
-805 IVKDKAP
+805 
-812 ENTTFVDG
+812 
-820 SIKVNGVEKAE
+820 
-831 LTEENLKN
+831 
-839 GIEVEVKENSEV
+839 
-851 TLIFEVT
+851 
-858 VNEQNSLND
+858 
-867 GDIIKNT
+867 
-874 AYVNEKPSEE
+874 
-884 TETEFNKPVIS
+884 
-895 SEKIANKTAVV
+895 
-906 EGEELTYIINVTNT
+906 
-920 GKADGKA
+920 
-927 IIKDEA
+927 
-933 PKGTKFVEGS
+933 
-943 ITVNGVEKAELTE
+943 
-956 KDLKEGIEVDVP
+956 
-968 KTSDNGAG
+968 
-976 TATVSFRVIV
+976 
-986 EKGTI
+986 
-991 GKLTNEAKV
+991 
-1000 NETPTEEVKTPVITF
+1000 
-1015 NKEVNKQVVKAG
+1015 
-1027 ERLIYTITLKN
+1027 
-1038 TSEVL
+1038 
-1043 GKVTVRDNI
+1043 
-1052 PAETTFV
+1052 
-1059 DGSIELNEVQLKDK
+1059 
-1073 ENNVLTKQD
+1073 
-1082 LEQGIEIEVAANSTV
+1082 
-1097 KLSFEVRVNSENNL
+1097 
-1111 NDGDIIKNTAYV
+1111 
-1123 NEKPSNEE
+1123 
-1131 ETEFNKPIISS
+1131 
-1142 EKEANK
+1142 K

-1218 NGAGTATVSFEVI
+1218 NGAGTATVSFEV
-1231 VKEGTTGMLTNK
+1231 
-1243 ATVNEIPTDEV
+1243 TVNE
-1254 KTPVITF
+1254 
-1261 SKEADKETVKVGE
+1261 
-1274 NILYTITLVNSSEV
+1274 
-1288 SGKVIVKD
+1288 
-1296 SAPTGT
+1296 
-1302 EFVKGSIKVNGVEKA
+1302 
-1317 ELTEKDL
+1317 
-1324 KEGIKVDVPKASTNG
+1324 
-1339 AGTATVSFEVTVN
+1339 
-1352 KNIELSSVI
+1352 NIELSSVI

-1485 ATITDEIPEGLKDI
+1485 ATITDEIPEGLKDV
-1499 SFATTQIGEN
+1499 SFVETKTGKN
-1509 DTVQLNGRTI
+1509 DTVQLNETTI

-1562 TDIIVT
+1562 TTITVT

>member
-25 GISTAGYFY
+25 GISTVGYFY

-51 NGEQTQTEGGQQGNP
+51 TGEQTQTEGGQQGNP

-77 SQGDNNGDQS
+77 NQGDNNGDQS

-101 NGTPNQENG
+101 NGTPNQGNG
-110 QVPSGEFVTE
+110 QVPSREFVTE

-131 DYMVEWTPTNILANT
+131 DYMVEWTPTNILANI

-210 NNENTNYTA
+210 NNENTAYTA

-252 KSDEN
+252 ESDEN

-355 VEVKENSEVTL
+355 VEVKENSEVTVT
-366 IFEVT
+366 FEVT
-371 VNEQNS
+371 VNEQN
-377 LNDGDIIK
+377 
-385 NTAYVNEKPSEETE
+385 
-399 TEFNKPVISS
+399 
-409 EKIANK
+409 
-415 TAVVEGEELTYII
+415 
-428 NVTNTGKADGKA
+428 
-440 IIKDEAPKGTKFV
+440 
-453 EGSITVNGVEKAEL
+453 
-467 TEKDLKE
+467 
-474 GIEVD
+474 
-479 VPKTS
+479 
-484 DNGAGTATVS
+484 
-494 FRVIVEKGTI
+494 R
-504 GKLTNEAKVN
+504 
-514 ETPTEEVKT
+514 
-523 PVITFNKEVNKQVV
+523 
-537 KAGERLI
+537 
-544 YTITLKN
+544 
-551 TSEVLGKV
+551 
-559 TVRDNIPAET
+559 
-569 TFVDGSIELN
+569 
-579 EVQLKDKENNVLT
+579 
-592 KQDLEQGIEI
+592 
-602 EVAANS
+602 
-608 TVKLSFEVRVNSE
+608 
-621 NNLNDGD
+621 LNDGD

-636 NEKPSNEEETEFNKP
+636 NEKPSNETETEFNKP
-651 IISSEKEANKTAV
+651 VINSEKVADKTAV

-757 TVNEIPTDEV
+757 AVNEIPTDEV

-800 VSGKV
+800 VTGKV
-805 IVKDKAP
+805 IVKDEAP
-812 ENTTFVDG
+812 ENTTFVEG
-820 SIKVNGVEKAE
+820 SIKVNGVEKTE
-831 LTEENLKN
+831 LTKENLKN

-851 TLIFEVT
+851 TVTFEVT
-858 VNEQNSLND
+858 VNEQNRLND

-874 AYVNEKPSEE
+874 AYVNEKPSNE
-884 TETEFNKPVIS
+884 TETEFNKPVIN
-895 SEKIANKTAVV
+895 SEKVADKTAVV
-906 EGEELTYIINVTNT
+906 AGEKLTYTIKVTNT
-920 GKADGKA
+920 GKADGTA
-927 IIKDEA
+927 TVKDEV
-933 PKGTKFVEGS
+933 PTGTEFVEGS
-943 ITVNGVEKAELTE
+943 IKVNGVEKAELTE

-968 KTSDNGAG
+968 KANENEAG
-976 TATVSFRVIV
+976 TATVSFEVIV
-986 EKGTI
+986 KEGTT
-991 GKLTNEAKV
+991 GMLTNKATV
-1000 NETPTEEVKTPVITF
+1000 NEIPTDEVKTPVITF
-1015 NKEVNKQVVKAG
+1015 SKKVDKETVKAG
-1027 ERLIYTITLKN
+1027 ERLKYTITLKN

-1177 EVPTGTEFVKGSIKV
+1177 EVPTGTEFVEGSIKV

-1231 VKEGTTGMLTNK
+1231 VKDGTTGMLTNK

-1446 EEPNIT
+1446 EEPDIT
-1452 ATKTNN
+1452 ATKKDDSN
-1458 SKGKKLVEGDK
+1458 GKKLIEGDK
-1469 VEYTIN
+1469 VEYTIDAI
-1475 VTNNGNVSGD
+1475 NNGNVVGD
-1485 ATITDEIPEGLKDI
+1485 ATVTDEIPEGLKDI
-1499 SFATTQIGEN
+1499 SFATTKIGEN

-1519 TWNVKELGKDETRTI
+1519 TWNVKDLKVGEREKRTI
-1534 KITATISEVEK
+1534 KITATVVAVEK
-1545 ETTITNEVKV
+1545 ETTITNTVKV
-1555 DGNKTDE
+1555 DGKPTDE
-1562 TDIIVT
+1562 TTITVT

-1586 KGNVIPGQD
+1586 KGNVIPDQD

-1617 KSDIEISDDLSN
+1617 ESDIEISDDLSN
-1629 LPVTFVDGSIKV
+1629 LPVTFIDGSIKV
-1641 NGSASTK
+1641 NGSTSTK

-1661 LAAGATVTLEFKVKV
+1661 LAANATVTLEFRVTV
-1676 NEGTPVK
+1676 NEGTSVK
-1683 TVIKNVAVVNGE
+1683 TVIRNVAIVNGE
-1695 NKEAITTVVKKVC
+1695 EKDATTTVVKKVC

-1721 ILVLDISGSMDENNR
+1721 ILVLDVSGSMKENSR
-1736 LADLKTA
+1736 LTNLKSA

-1751 FSAQTDST
+1751 FSVQTDST
-1759 LTLIKYSTT
+1759 LTLITYSKT
-1768 ASNPTTYQ
+1768 ASEPTTYQ
-1776 YDQKDQAL
+1776 YNQKAQAL

-1790 KADGGTNFYKALDT
+1790 KADGGTNFYKALEK
-1804 TINTIGNNP
+1804 TIDAVGDNP

-1825 APTFYRKD
+1825 APTFYTKD
-1833 NEPGNKLIETNS
+1833 GEPGNHLVTS
-1845 SNDNSYKDNLR
+1845 SNRSDDKNYENNLR

-1865 LKSKP
+1865 LKAKP

-1880 ISGKKVQYVERDVPA
+1880 IAGNEVQYVERDVPA

-1901 DGTKDVEDGKGKNK
+1901 DGTKYVKDR
-1915 QTITYHY
+1915 TITYHY

-1966 MTEDVPVTINIPET
+1966 MAEDVPVTINIPET

-1994 TPTAYTLNEL
+1994 TPTAYTLNKL

>member
-25 GISTAGYFY
+25 GISTVGYFY

-51 NGEQTQTEGGQQGNP
+51 TGEQTQTEGGQQGNP

-77 SQGDNNGDQS
+77 NQGDNNGNQS

-252 KSDEN
+252 ESDEN

-316 KVIVKDKAPE
+316 KVIVKDEAPE
-326 NTTFVDGSI
+326 NTTFVEGSI

-366 IFEVT
+366 TFEVT

-377 LNDGDIIK
+377 LNDGDIIKNTAYVNEEPSEEIETEFNKPVINSEKIADKTAVVAGEKLTYTIKVTNTGKADGTATVKDEVPTGTEFVEGSIAINGSIKSSLTEKDLKEGIEVDVSKANENEAGTATVSFEVIVKQGTTGMLTNKATVNEIPTDEVKTPVITFSKKAEQSTVKAGERILYTITLVNSSEVSGKVIVKDEAPENTTFVEGSIKVNGVEKTELTKENLKNGIEVEVKENSEVTVTFEVTVNEQNRLNDGDIIK

-453 EGSITVNGVEKAEL
+453 EGSIKVNGVEKAEL

-544 YTITLKN
+544 YTITLEN
-551 TSEVLGKV
+551 TSEVSGKV

-579 EVQLKDKENNVLT
+579 EVQLKDKDNNVLT
-592 KQDLEQGIEI
+592 EQNLKDGIEV
-602 EVAANS
+602 EVSANS
-608 TVKLSFEVRVNSE
+608 TVKLSFEVRVNTE
-621 NNLNDGD
+621 NSLNDGD

-636 NEKPSNEEETEFNKP
+636 NEKPSNETKTEFNKP
-651 IISSEKEANKTAV
+651 IISSEKVANKTAV
-664 VAGEKLTYTIKVT
+664 VAGEKLTYTI
-677 NTGKADGTATVK
+677 NA
-689 DEVPTGTELVEGSIA
+689 
-704 INGSI
+704 
-709 KSSLTEKD
+709 
-717 LKEGIEV
+717 
-724 DVSKANENEAGTATV
+724 
-739 SFEVIVKQGTTG
+739 
-751 MLTNKA
+751 
-757 TVNEIPTDEV
+757 
-767 KTPVITFSKKAEQST
+767 
-782 VKAGEKILYTITL
+782 
-795 VNSSE
+795 
-800 VSGKV
+800 
-805 IVKDKAP
+805 
-812 ENTTFVDG
+812 
-820 SIKVNGVEKAE
+820 
-831 LTEENLKN
+831 
-839 GIEVEVKENSEV
+839 
-851 TLIFEVT
+851 
-858 VNEQNSLND
+858 
-867 GDIIKNT
+867 
-874 AYVNEKPSEE
+874 
-884 TETEFNKPVIS
+884 
-895 SEKIANKTAVV
+895 
-906 EGEELTYIINVTNT
+906 TNT

-927 IIKDEA
+927 II
-933 PKGTKFVEGS
+933 
-943 ITVNGVEKAELTE
+943 
-956 KDLKEGIEVDVP
+956 
-968 KTSDNGAG
+968 
-976 TATVSFRVIV
+976 
-986 EKGTI
+986 
-991 GKLTNEAKV
+991 
-1000 NETPTEEVKTPVITF
+1000 
-1015 NKEVNKQVVKAG
+1015 
-1027 ERLIYTITLKN
+1027 
-1038 TSEVL
+1038 
-1043 GKVTVRDNI
+1043 
-1052 PAETTFV
+1052 
-1059 DGSIELNEVQLKDK
+1059 
-1073 ENNVLTKQD
+1073 
-1082 LEQGIEIEVAANSTV
+1082 
-1097 KLSFEVRVNSENNL
+1097 
-1111 NDGDIIKNTAYV
+1111 
-1123 NEKPSNEE
+1123 
-1131 ETEFNKPIISS
+1131 
-1142 EKEANK
+1142 
-1148 TAVVAGEKL
+1148 
-1157 TYTIKVTNTG
+1157 
-1167 KADGTATVKD
+1167 KD

-1231 VKEGTTGMLTNK
+1231 VKEGTTGMLTNE

-1274 NILYTITLVNSSEV
+1274 NILYTITLINSSEV

-1352 KNIELSSVI
+1352 ENIELSSVI

-1375 TKVITYYTIEHYY
+1375 TKVVTYYTIEHYY

-1425 DTGLPLTLRAD
+1425 DTGLPLTLVAD
-1436 PSENVIRIYY
+1436 SAQNVIKVYY

-1469 VEYTIN
+1469 VEYIIN

-1485 ATITDEIPEGLKDI
+1485 ATITDEIPKGLKDV
-1499 SFATTQIGEN
+1499 SFVETETGKN
-1509 DTVQLNGRTI
+1509 DTVQLNETTI
-1519 TWNVKELGKDETRTI
+1519 TWNVKELGKDETRRI

-1562 TDIIVT
+1562 TTITVT

-1617 KSDIEISDDLSN
+1617 ESDIEISDDLSN

-1641 NGSASTK
+1641 NGSTSTK

-1661 LAAGATVTLEFKVKV
+1661 LAANATVTLEFRVTV
-1676 NEGTPVK
+1676 NEGTSVK
-1683 TVIKNVAVVNGE
+1683 TIIRNVAIVNGE
-1695 NKEAITTVVKKVC
+1695 EKDATTTVVKKVC

-1721 ILVLDISGSMDENNR
+1721 ILVLDVSGSMKENSR
-1736 LADLKTA
+1736 LTNLKSA

-1751 FSAQTDST
+1751 FSVQTDST
-1759 LTLIKYSTT
+1759 LTLITYSKT
-1768 ASNPTTYQ
+1768 ASEPTTYQ
-1776 YDQKDQAL
+1776 YNQKAQAL

-1790 KADGGTNFYKALDT
+1790 KADGGTNFYKALEK
-1804 TINTIGNNP
+1804 TIDAVGDNP

-1825 APTFYRKD
+1825 APTFYTKD
-1833 NEPGNKLIETNS
+1833 GEPGNHLVTS
-1845 SNDNSYKDNLR
+1845 SNRSDDKNYENNLR

-1865 LKSKP
+1865 LKAKP

-1880 ISGKKVQYVERDVPA
+1880 IAGNEVQYVERDVPA

-1901 DGTKDVEDGKGKNK
+1901 DGTKYVKDR
-1915 QTITYHY
+1915 TITYHY

-1966 MTEDVPVTINIPET
+1966 MAEDVPVTINIPET

-1994 TPTAYTLNEL
+1994 TPTAYTLNKL

>member
-25 GISTAGYFY
+25 GISTVGYFY

-51 NGEQTQTEGGQQGNP
+51 TGEQTQTEGGQQGNP

-77 SQGDNNGDQS
+77 NQGDNNGNQS

-210 NNENTNYTA
+210 NNENTDYTA

-252 KSDEN
+252 ESDEN

-273 EIPTEEVKTPVIIFF
+273 EIPTEEVKTPAIIFF

-316 KVIVKDKAPE
+316 KVIVKDEAPE
-326 NTTFVDGSI
+326 NTTFVEGSI

-366 IFEVT
+366 TFEVT

-385 NTAYVNEKPSEETE
+385 NTAYVNEKLSNETE
-399 TEFNKPVISS
+399 TEFNKPVINS

-415 TAVVEGEELTYII
+415 TAVVAGEKLTYTIK
-428 NVTNTGKADGKA
+428 VTNTGKADGTA
-440 IIKDEAPKGTKFV
+440 TVKDEVPTGTTFV
-453 EGSITVNGVEKAEL
+453 EGSIKVNGVEKAEL

-479 VPKTS
+479 VPKA
-484 DNGAGTATVS
+484 NENEAGTATVS
-494 FRVIVEKGTI
+494 FEVIVKEGTT
-504 GKLTNEAKVN
+504 GMLTNKATVN
-514 ETPTEEVKT
+514 EIPTDEVKT
-523 PVITFNKEVNKQVV
+523 PVITFSKKAEQSTVKAGEKILYTITLVNSSEVSGKVIVKDEAPENTTFVEGSIKVNGVEKAELTEENLKNGIEVEVKENSEVTVTFEVTVNEQNRLNDGDIIKNTAYVNEKPSNETETEFNKPVINSEKVADKTAVVAREKLTYTIKVTNTGKADGTATVKDEVPTGTTFVEGSIKVNGVEKAELTEKDLKEGIEVDVPKANENEAGTATVSFEVIVKEGTTGMLTNKATVNEIPTDEVKTPVITFSKKVDKETV
-537 KAGERLI
+537 KAGERLK

-689 DEVPTGTELVEGSIA
+689 DEVPTGT
-704 INGSI
+704 
-709 KSSLTEKD
+709 
-717 LKEGIEV
+717 
-724 DVSKANENEAGTATV
+724 
-739 SFEVIVKQGTTG
+739 
-751 MLTNKA
+751 
-757 TVNEIPTDEV
+757 
-767 KTPVITFSKKAEQST
+767 
-782 VKAGEKILYTITL
+782 
-795 VNSSE
+795 
-800 VSGKV
+800 
-805 IVKDKAP
+805 
-812 ENTTFVDG
+812 TFV
-820 SIKVNGVEKAE
+820 E
-831 LTEENLKN
+831 
-839 GIEVEVKENSEV
+839 
-851 TLIFEVT
+851 
-858 VNEQNSLND
+858 
-867 GDIIKNT
+867 
-874 AYVNEKPSEE
+874 
-884 TETEFNKPVIS
+884 
-895 SEKIANKTAVV
+895 
-906 EGEELTYIINVTNT
+906 
-920 GKADGKA
+920 
-927 IIKDEA
+927 
-933 PKGTKFVEGS
+933 
-943 ITVNGVEKAELTE
+943 
-956 KDLKEGIEVDVP
+956 
-968 KTSDNGAG
+968 
-976 TATVSFRVIV
+976 
-986 EKGTI
+986 
-991 GKLTNEAKV
+991 
-1000 NETPTEEVKTPVITF
+1000 
-1015 NKEVNKQVVKAG
+1015 
-1027 ERLIYTITLKN
+1027 
-1038 TSEVL
+1038 
-1043 GKVTVRDNI
+1043 
-1052 PAETTFV
+1052 
-1059 DGSIELNEVQLKDK
+1059 
-1073 ENNVLTKQD
+1073 
-1082 LEQGIEIEVAANSTV
+1082 
-1097 KLSFEVRVNSENNL
+1097 
-1111 NDGDIIKNTAYV
+1111 
-1123 NEKPSNEE
+1123 
-1131 ETEFNKPIISS
+1131 
-1142 EKEANK
+1142 
-1148 TAVVAGEKL
+1148 
-1157 TYTIKVTNTG
+1157 
-1167 KADGTATVKD
+1167 
-1177 EVPTGTEFVKGSIKV
+1177 
-1192 NGVEKAELTE
+1192 
-1202 KDLKEGIK
+1202 
-1210 VDVPKAST
+1210 
-1218 NGAGTATVSFEVI
+1218 
-1231 VKEGTTGMLTNK
+1231 
-1243 ATVNEIPTDEV
+1243 
-1254 KTPVITF
+1254 
-1261 SKEADKETVKVGE
+1261 
-1274 NILYTITLVNSSEV
+1274 
-1288 SGKVIVKD
+1288 
-1296 SAPTGT
+1296 
-1302 EFVKGSIKVNGVEKA
+1302 GSIKVNGVEKA

-1519 TWNVKELGKDETRTI
+1519 TWNVKELDKDETRTI

>member
-25 GISTAGYFY
+25 GISTVGYFY

-51 NGEQTQTEGGQQGNP
+51 TGEQTQTEGGQQGNP

-77 SQGDNNGDQS
+77 NQGDNNGNQS

-252 KSDEN
+252 ESDEN

-316 KVIVKDKAPE
+316 KVIVKDEAPE
-326 NTTFVDGSI
+326 NTTFVEGSI

-355 VEVKENSEVTL
+355 VEVKENSEVTVT
-366 IFEVT
+366 FEVT
-371 VNEQNS
+371 VNEQNR

-385 NTAYVNEKPSEETE
+385 NTAYVNEKPSNETE
-399 TEFNKPVISS
+399 TEFNKPVINS
-409 EKIANK
+409 EKVADK
-415 TAVVEGEELTYII
+415 TAVVAGEKLTYTIK
-428 NVTNTGKADGKA
+428 VTNTGKADGTA
-440 IIKDEAPKGTKFV
+440 TVKDEVPTGTEFV
-453 EGSITVNGVEKAEL
+453 EGSIAINGSIKSSLTEKDLKEGIEVDVSKANENEAGTATVSFEVIVKQGTTGMLTNKATVNEIPTDEVKTPVITFSKKAEQSTVKAGERILYTITLVNSSEVSGKVIVKDEAPENTTFVEGSIKVNGVEKAELTEENLKNGIEVEVKENSEVTVTFEVTVNEQNRLNDGDIIKNTAYVNEKPSNETETEFNKPVINSEKVADKTAVVAGEKLTYTIKVTNTGKADGTATVKDEVPTGTTFVEGSIKVNGVEKAEL

-544 YTITLKN
+544 YTITLEN
-551 TSEVLGKV
+551 TSEVSGKV

-579 EVQLKDKENNVLT
+579 EVQLKDKDNNVLT
-592 KQDLEQGIEI
+592 EQNLKDGIEV
-602 EVAANS
+602 EVSANS
-608 TVKLSFEVRVNSE
+608 TVKLSFEVRVNTE
-621 NNLNDGD
+621 NSLNDGD

-636 NEKPSNEEETEFNKP
+636 NEKPSNETKTEFNKP
-651 IISSEKEANKTAV
+651 IISSEKVANKTAV
-664 VAGEKLTYTIKVT
+664 VAGEKLTYTI
-677 NTGKADGTATVK
+677 NA
-689 DEVPTGTELVEGSIA
+689 
-704 INGSI
+704 
-709 KSSLTEKD
+709 
-717 LKEGIEV
+717 
-724 DVSKANENEAGTATV
+724 
-739 SFEVIVKQGTTG
+739 
-751 MLTNKA
+751 
-757 TVNEIPTDEV
+757 
-767 KTPVITFSKKAEQST
+767 
-782 VKAGEKILYTITL
+782 
-795 VNSSE
+795 
-800 VSGKV
+800 
-805 IVKDKAP
+805 
-812 ENTTFVDG
+812 
-820 SIKVNGVEKAE
+820 
-831 LTEENLKN
+831 
-839 GIEVEVKENSEV
+839 
-851 TLIFEVT
+851 
-858 VNEQNSLND
+858 
-867 GDIIKNT
+867 
-874 AYVNEKPSEE
+874 
-884 TETEFNKPVIS
+884 
-895 SEKIANKTAVV
+895 
-906 EGEELTYIINVTNT
+906 TNT

-927 IIKDEA
+927 II
-933 PKGTKFVEGS
+933 
-943 ITVNGVEKAELTE
+943 
-956 KDLKEGIEVDVP
+956 
-968 KTSDNGAG
+968 
-976 TATVSFRVIV
+976 
-986 EKGTI
+986 
-991 GKLTNEAKV
+991 
-1000 NETPTEEVKTPVITF
+1000 
-1015 NKEVNKQVVKAG
+1015 
-1027 ERLIYTITLKN
+1027 
-1038 TSEVL
+1038 
-1043 GKVTVRDNI
+1043 
-1052 PAETTFV
+1052 
-1059 DGSIELNEVQLKDK
+1059 
-1073 ENNVLTKQD
+1073 
-1082 LEQGIEIEVAANSTV
+1082 
-1097 KLSFEVRVNSENNL
+1097 
-1111 NDGDIIKNTAYV
+1111 
-1123 NEKPSNEE
+1123 
-1131 ETEFNKPIISS
+1131 
-1142 EKEANK
+1142 
-1148 TAVVAGEKL
+1148 
-1157 TYTIKVTNTG
+1157 
-1167 KADGTATVKD
+1167 KD

-1231 VKEGTTGMLTNK
+1231 VKEGTTGMLTNE

-1274 NILYTITLVNSSEV
+1274 NILYTITLINSSEV

-1485 ATITDEIPEGLKDI
+1485 ATITDEIPEGLKDV
-1499 SFATTQIGEN
+1499 SFVETKTGKN
-1509 DTVQLNGRTI
+1509 DTVQLNETTI

-1534 KITATISEVEK
+1534 KITATVVAVEK
-1545 ETTITNEVKV
+1545 ETTITNTVKV
-1555 DGNKTDE
+1555 DGKPTDE
-1562 TDIIVT
+1562 TTITVT
-1568 KPIIESSKT
+1568 KPIIESNKT

-1617 KSDIEISDDLSN
+1617 ESDIEISDDLSN

-1641 NGSASTK
+1641 NGSTSTK

-1661 LAAGATVTLEFKVKV
+1661 LAAKTTVTLEFRVTV
-1676 NEGTPVK
+1676 NKGTTVK
-1683 TVIKNVAVVNGE
+1683 TVIRNVAIVNGE
-1695 NKEAITTVVKKVC
+1695 EKDATTTVVKKVC

>member
-25 GISTAGYFY
+25 GISTVGYFY

-51 NGEQTQTEGGQQGNP
+51 TGEQTQTEGGQQGNP

-77 SQGDNNGDQS
+77 NQGDNNGNQS

-210 NNENTNYTA
+210 NNENTDYTA

-252 KSDEN
+252 ESDEN

-273 EIPTEEVKTPVIIFF
+273 EIPTEEVKTPAIIFF

-316 KVIVKDKAPE
+316 KVIVKDEAPE
-326 NTTFVDGSI
+326 NTTFVEGSI

-366 IFEVT
+366 TFEVT

-385 NTAYVNEKPSEETE
+385 NTAYVNEKLSNETE
-399 TEFNKPVISS
+399 TEFNKPVINS
-409 EKIANK
+409 EKI
-415 TAVVEGEELTYII
+415 
-428 NVTNTGKADGKA
+428 
-440 IIKDEAPKGTKFV
+440 
-453 EGSITVNGVEKAEL
+453 
-467 TEKDLKE
+467 
-474 GIEVD
+474 
-479 VPKTS
+479 
-484 DNGAGTATVS
+484 
-494 FRVIVEKGTI
+494 
-504 GKLTNEAKVN
+504 
-514 ETPTEEVKT
+514 
-523 PVITFNKEVNKQVV
+523 
-537 KAGERLI
+537 
-544 YTITLKN
+544 
-551 TSEVLGKV
+551 
-559 TVRDNIPAET
+559 
-569 TFVDGSIELN
+569 
-579 EVQLKDKENNVLT
+579 
-592 KQDLEQGIEI
+592 
-602 EVAANS
+602 
-608 TVKLSFEVRVNSE
+608 
-621 NNLNDGD
+621 
-628 IIKNTAYV
+628 
-636 NEKPSNEEETEFNKP
+636 
-651 IISSEKEANKTAV
+651 ANKTAV

-689 DEVPTGTELVEGSIA
+689 DEVPTGTEFVK
-704 INGSI
+704 GSI
-709 KSSLTEKD
+709 KVNGVEKAELTEKD
-717 LKEGIEV
+717 LKEGIKV
-724 DVSKANENEAGTATV
+724 DVPKASTNGAGTATV
-739 SFEVIVKQGTTG
+739 SFEVIVKEGTTG

-805 IVKDKAP
+805 IVKDEAP
-812 ENTTFVDG
+812 ENTTFVEG

-851 TLIFEVT
+851 TVTFEVT
-858 VNEQNSLND
+858 VNEQNRLND

-874 AYVNEKPSEE
+874 AYVNEKPSNE
-884 TETEFNKPVIS
+884 TETEFNKPVIN
-895 SEKIANKTAVV
+895 SEKVADKTAVV
-906 EGEELTYIINVTNT
+906 AREKLTYTIKVTNT
-920 GKADGKA
+920 GKADGTA
-927 IIKDEA
+927 TVKDEV
-933 PKGTKFVEGS
+933 PTGTEFVKGS
-943 ITVNGVEKAELTE
+943 IKVNGVEKAELTE
-956 KDLKEGIEVDVP
+956 KDLKEGIKVDVP
-968 KTSDNGAG
+968 KASTNGAG
-976 TATVSFRVIV
+976 TATVSFEVIV
-986 EKGTI
+986 KEGTT
-991 GKLTNEAKV
+991 GMLTNKATV
-1000 NETPTEEVKTPVITF
+1000 NEIPTDEVKTPVITF
-1015 NKEVNKQVVKAG
+1015 SKKVDKETVKAG
-1027 ERLIYTITLKN
+1027 ERLKYTITLKN

-1641 NGSASTK
+1641 NGIASTK

-1721 ILVLDISGSMDENNR
+1721 ILVLDVSGSMKENSR
-1736 LADLKTA
+1736 LTNLKSA

-1768 ASNPTTYQ
+1768 ASEPTTYQ
-1776 YDQKDQAL
+1776 YNQKAQAL

-1790 KADGGTNFYKALDT
+1790 KADGGTNFYKALEK
-1804 TINTIGNNP
+1804 TIDAVGDNP

-1825 APTFYRKD
+1825 APTFYTKD
-1833 NEPGNKLIETNS
+1833 GEPGNHLVTS
-1845 SNDNSYKDNLR
+1845 SNRSDNKNYENNLR

-1865 LKSKP
+1865 LKAKP

-1880 ISGKKVQYVERDVPA
+1880 IAGNEVQYVERDVPA

-1901 DGTKDVEDGKGKNK
+1901 DGTREVEIGEYWSK

-1966 MTEDVPVTINIPET
+1966 MAEDVPVTINIPET

-1994 TPTAYTLNEL
+1994 TPTAYTLNKL

>member
-51 NGEQTQTEGGQQGNP
+51 TGEQTQTEGGQQGNP

-210 NNENTNYTA
+210 NNENTDYTA

-252 KSDEN
+252 ESDEN

-273 EIPTEEVKTPVIIFF
+273 EIPTEEVKTPVITFF
-288 KNAEQSTVK
+288 KKAEQSTVK
-297 AGEKILYTIT
+297 AGERILYTIT

-316 KVIVKDKAPE
+316 KVIVKDEAPE
-326 NTTFVDGSI
+326 NTTFVEGSI

-355 VEVKENSEVTL
+355 VEVKENSEVTVT
-366 IFEVT
+366 FEVT
-371 VNEQNS
+371 VNEQNR

-409 EKIANK
+409 GKIANK

-453 EGSITVNGVEKAEL
+453 EGSIKVNGVEKAEL

-544 YTITLKN
+544 YTITLEN
-551 TSEVLGKV
+551 TSEVSGKV

-579 EVQLKDKENNVLT
+579 EVQLKDKDNNVLT
-592 KQDLEQGIEI
+592 EQNLKDGIEV
-602 EVAANS
+602 EVSANS
-608 TVKLSFEVRVNSE
+608 AVKLSFEVRVNTE
-621 NNLNDGD
+621 NSLNDGD

-636 NEKPSNEEETEFNKP
+636 NEKPSNE
-651 IISSEKEANKTAV
+651 
-664 VAGEKLTYTIKVT
+664 
-677 NTGKADGTATVK
+677 
-689 DEVPTGTELVEGSIA
+689 
-704 INGSI
+704 
-709 KSSLTEKD
+709 
-717 LKEGIEV
+717 
-724 DVSKANENEAGTATV
+724 
-739 SFEVIVKQGTTG
+739 
-751 MLTNKA
+751 
-757 TVNEIPTDEV
+757 
-767 KTPVITFSKKAEQST
+767 
-782 VKAGEKILYTITL
+782 
-795 VNSSE
+795 
-800 VSGKV
+800 
-805 IVKDKAP
+805 
-812 ENTTFVDG
+812 
-820 SIKVNGVEKAE
+820 
-831 LTEENLKN
+831 
-839 GIEVEVKENSEV
+839 
-851 TLIFEVT
+851 
-858 VNEQNSLND
+858 
-867 GDIIKNT
+867 
-874 AYVNEKPSEE
+874 
-884 TETEFNKPVIS
+884 
-895 SEKIANKTAVV
+895 
-906 EGEELTYIINVTNT
+906 
-920 GKADGKA
+920 
-927 IIKDEA
+927 
-933 PKGTKFVEGS
+933 TK
-943 ITVNGVEKAELTE
+943 
-956 KDLKEGIEVDVP
+956 
-968 KTSDNGAG
+968 
-976 TATVSFRVIV
+976 
-986 EKGTI
+986 
-991 GKLTNEAKV
+991 
-1000 NETPTEEVKTPVITF
+1000 
-1015 NKEVNKQVVKAG
+1015 
-1027 ERLIYTITLKN
+1027 
-1038 TSEVL
+1038 
-1043 GKVTVRDNI
+1043 
-1052 PAETTFV
+1052 
-1059 DGSIELNEVQLKDK
+1059 
-1073 ENNVLTKQD
+1073 
-1082 LEQGIEIEVAANSTV
+1082 
-1097 KLSFEVRVNSENNL
+1097 
-1111 NDGDIIKNTAYV
+1111 
-1123 NEKPSNEE
+1123 
-1131 ETEFNKPIISS
+1131 TEFNKPIISS

-1231 VKEGTTGMLTNK
+1231 VKEGTTGMLTNE

-1261 SKEADKETVKVGE
+1261 FKKAEQSTVKAGE
-1274 NILYTITLVNSSEV
+1274 KILYTITLVNSSEV
-1288 SGKVIVKD
+1288 SGKIIVKD
-1296 SAPTGT
+1296 EAPENTTFVEGSIKVNGVEKAELTEENLKNGIEVEVKENSEVTVTFEVTVNEQNRLNDGDIIKNTAYVNEKPSEETETEFNKPVISSGKIANKTAVVEGEELTYIINVTNTGKADGKAIIKDEAPKGTKFVEGSIKVNGVEKAELTEKDLKEGIEVDVPKTSDNGAGTATVSFRVIVEKGTIGKLTNEAKVNETPTEEVKTPVITFNKEVNKQVVKAGERLIYTITLENTSEVSGKVTVRDNIPAETTFVDGSIELNEVQLKDKDNNVLTEQNLKDGIEVEVSANSAVKLSFEVRVNTENSLNDGDIIKNTAYVNEKPSNETKTEFNKPIISSEKEANKTAVVAGEKLTYTIKVTNTGKADGTATVKDEVPTGT

-1339 AGTATVSFEVTVN
+1339 AGTATVSFEVIVKEGTTGMLTNEATVNEIPTDEVKTPVITFSKEADKETVKVGENILYTIKLINSSEVSGKVIVKDSAPTGTVFVKGSIKVNGVEKAELTEKDLKNGIEVEVKANSEATVSFEVTVN
-1352 KNIELSSVI
+1352 KNIESSNVI
-1361 NKAKVNDKD
+1361 NTAKVNDKD

-1375 TKVITYYTIEHYY
+1375 TKVVTYYTIEHYY

-1425 DTGLPLTLRAD
+1425 DTGLPLTLVAD
-1436 PSENVIRIYY
+1436 SAQNVIKVYY

-1469 VEYTIN
+1469 VEYIIN

-1485 ATITDEIPEGLKDI
+1485 ATITDEIPEGLKDV
-1499 SFATTQIGEN
+1499 SFVETKTGEN

-1519 TWNVKELGKDETRTI
+1519 TWNVKDLKVGEREKRTI
-1534 KITATISEVEK
+1534 KITATVVAVEK
-1545 ETTITNEVKV
+1545 ETTITNTVKV
-1555 DGNKTDE
+1555 DGKPTDE
-1562 TDIIVT
+1562 TTITVT

-1586 KGNVIPGQD
+1586 KGNVIPDQD

-1617 KSDIEISDDLSN
+1617 ESDIEISDDLSN
-1629 LPVTFVDGSIKV
+1629 LPVTFIDGSIKV
-1641 NGSASTK
+1641 NGSTSTK

-1661 LAAGATVTLEFKVKV
+1661 LAAKTTVTLEFRVTV
-1676 NEGTPVK
+1676 NKGTTVK
-1683 TVIKNVAVVNGE
+1683 TVIRNVAIVNGE
-1695 NKEAITTVVKKVC
+1695 EKDATTTVVKKVC

-1721 ILVLDISGSMDENNR
+1721 ILVLDVSGSMKENNR
-1736 LADLKTA
+1736 LINLESA
-1743 AKNLTNKL
+1743 AENLTNKL

-1776 YDQKDQAL
+1776 YSQKAQAL
-1784 KAIKNL
+1784 EAIKNL
-1790 KADGGTNFYKALDT
+1790 KADGGTNFYKALEK
-1804 TINTIGNNP
+1804 TIDAVGDNP

-1825 APTFYRKD
+1825 APTFYTKD
-1833 NEPGNKLIETNS
+1833 GEPGNHLVTS
-1845 SNDNSYKDNLR
+1845 SNRSDDKNYENNLR

-1865 LKSKP
+1865 LKAKP

-1880 ISGKKVQYVERDVPA
+1880 IAGNKVQYVERDVPA

-1901 DGTKDVEDGKGKNK
+1901 DGTKYVKDR
-1915 QTITYHY
+1915 TITYHY

>member
-25 GISTAGYFY
+25 GISTVGYFY

-51 NGEQTQTEGGQQGNP
+51 TGEQTQTEGGQQGNP

-77 SQGDNNGDQS
+77 NQGDNNGNQS

-252 KSDEN
+252 ESDEN

-316 KVIVKDKAPE
+316 KVIVKDEAPE
-326 NTTFVDGSI
+326 NTTFVEGSI

-355 VEVKENSEVTL
+355 VEVKENSEVTVT
-366 IFEVT
+366 FEVT

-385 NTAYVNEKPSEETE
+385 NTAYVNEKSSNETE
-399 TEFNKPVISS
+399 TEFNKPVINS
-409 EKIANK
+409 EKVADK
-415 TAVVEGEELTYII
+415 TAVVAGEKLTYTIK
-428 NVTNTGKADGKA
+428 VTNTGKADGTA
-440 IIKDEAPKGTKFV
+440 TVKDEVPTGTTFV
-453 EGSITVNGVEKAEL
+453 EGSIKVNGVEKAEL

-544 YTITLKN
+544 YTITLEN
-551 TSEVLGKV
+551 TSEVSGKV

-579 EVQLKDKENNVLT
+579 EVQLKDKDNNVLT
-592 KQDLEQGIEI
+592 EQNLKDGIEV
-602 EVAANS
+602 EVSANS
-608 TVKLSFEVRVNSE
+608 TVKLSFEVRVNTE
-621 NNLNDGD
+621 NSLNDGD

-636 NEKPSNEEETEFNKP
+636 NEKPSNETKTEFNKP
-651 IISSEKEANKTAV
+651 IISSEKVANKTAV
-664 VAGEKLTYTIKVT
+664 VAGEKLTYTI
-677 NTGKADGTATVK
+677 NA
-689 DEVPTGTELVEGSIA
+689 
-704 INGSI
+704 
-709 KSSLTEKD
+709 
-717 LKEGIEV
+717 
-724 DVSKANENEAGTATV
+724 
-739 SFEVIVKQGTTG
+739 
-751 MLTNKA
+751 
-757 TVNEIPTDEV
+757 
-767 KTPVITFSKKAEQST
+767 
-782 VKAGEKILYTITL
+782 
-795 VNSSE
+795 
-800 VSGKV
+800 
-805 IVKDKAP
+805 
-812 ENTTFVDG
+812 
-820 SIKVNGVEKAE
+820 
-831 LTEENLKN
+831 
-839 GIEVEVKENSEV
+839 
-851 TLIFEVT
+851 
-858 VNEQNSLND
+858 
-867 GDIIKNT
+867 
-874 AYVNEKPSEE
+874 
-884 TETEFNKPVIS
+884 
-895 SEKIANKTAVV
+895 
-906 EGEELTYIINVTNT
+906 TNT

-927 IIKDEA
+927 II
-933 PKGTKFVEGS
+933 
-943 ITVNGVEKAELTE
+943 
-956 KDLKEGIEVDVP
+956 
-968 KTSDNGAG
+968 
-976 TATVSFRVIV
+976 
-986 EKGTI
+986 
-991 GKLTNEAKV
+991 
-1000 NETPTEEVKTPVITF
+1000 
-1015 NKEVNKQVVKAG
+1015 
-1027 ERLIYTITLKN
+1027 
-1038 TSEVL
+1038 
-1043 GKVTVRDNI
+1043 
-1052 PAETTFV
+1052 
-1059 DGSIELNEVQLKDK
+1059 
-1073 ENNVLTKQD
+1073 
-1082 LEQGIEIEVAANSTV
+1082 
-1097 KLSFEVRVNSENNL
+1097 
-1111 NDGDIIKNTAYV
+1111 
-1123 NEKPSNEE
+1123 
-1131 ETEFNKPIISS
+1131 
-1142 EKEANK
+1142 
-1148 TAVVAGEKL
+1148 
-1157 TYTIKVTNTG
+1157 
-1167 KADGTATVKD
+1167 KD

-1218 NGAGTATVSFEVI
+1218 NGAGTATVSFEV
-1231 VKEGTTGMLTNK
+1231 
-1243 ATVNEIPTDEV
+1243 TVNE
-1254 KTPVITF
+1254 
-1261 SKEADKETVKVGE
+1261 
-1274 NILYTITLVNSSEV
+1274 
-1288 SGKVIVKD
+1288 
-1296 SAPTGT
+1296 
-1302 EFVKGSIKVNGVEKA
+1302 
-1317 ELTEKDL
+1317 
-1324 KEGIKVDVPKASTNG
+1324 
-1339 AGTATVSFEVTVN
+1339 
-1352 KNIELSSVI
+1352 NIELSSVI

-1375 TKVITYYTIEHYY
+1375 TKVVTYYTIEHYY

-1425 DTGLPLTLRAD
+1425 DTGLPLTLVAD
-1436 PSENVIRIYY
+1436 SAQNVIKVYY

-1469 VEYTIN
+1469 VEYIIN

-1485 ATITDEIPEGLKDI
+1485 ATITDEIPKGLKDV
-1499 SFATTQIGEN
+1499 SFVETETGKN
-1509 DTVQLNGRTI
+1509 DTVQLNETTI
-1519 TWNVKELGKDETRTI
+1519 TWNVKELGKDETRRI

-1562 TDIIVT
+1562 TTITVT

-1617 KSDIEISDDLSN
+1617 ESDIEISDDLSN

-1641 NGSASTK
+1641 NGSTSTK

-1661 LAAGATVTLEFKVKV
+1661 LAANATVTLEFRVTV
-1676 NEGTPVK
+1676 NEGTSVK
-1683 TVIKNVAVVNGE
+1683 TVIRNVAIVNGE
-1695 NKEAITTVVKKVC
+1695 EKDATTTVVKKVC

-1721 ILVLDISGSMDENNR
+1721 ILVLDVSGSMKENSR
-1736 LADLKTA
+1736 LTNLKSA

-1751 FSAQTDST
+1751 FSVQTDST
-1759 LTLIKYSTT
+1759 LTLITYSKT
-1768 ASNPTTYQ
+1768 ASEPTTYQ
-1776 YDQKDQAL
+1776 YNQKAQAL

-1790 KADGGTNFYKALDT
+1790 KADGGTNFYKALEK
-1804 TINTIGNNP
+1804 TIDAVGDNP

-1825 APTFYRKD
+1825 APTFYTKD
-1833 NEPGNKLIETNS
+1833 GEPGNHLVTS
-1845 SNDNSYKDNLR
+1845 SNRSDDKNYENNLR

-1865 LKSKP
+1865 LKAKP

-1880 ISGKKVQYVERDVPA
+1880 IAGNEVQYVERDVPA

-1901 DGTKDVEDGKGKNK
+1901 DGTKYVKDR
-1915 QTITYHY
+1915 TITYHY

-1966 MTEDVPVTINIPET
+1966 MAEDVPVTINIPET

-1994 TPTAYTLNEL
+1994 TPTAYTLNKL

>member
-25 GISTAGYFY
+25 GISTVGYFY

-51 NGEQTQTEGGQQGNP
+51 TGEQTQTEGGQQGNP

-77 SQGDNNGDQS
+77 NQGDNNGNQS

-210 NNENTNYTA
+210 NNENTDYTA

-252 KSDEN
+252 ESDEN

-273 EIPTEEVKTPVIIFF
+273 EIPTEEVKTPAIIFF

-316 KVIVKDKAPE
+316 KVIVKDEAPE
-326 NTTFVDGSI
+326 NTTFVEGSI
-335 KVNGVEK
+335 KINGVEK

-355 VEVKENSEVTL
+355 VEVKENSEVT
-366 IFEVT
+366 VT
-371 VNEQNS
+371 
-377 LNDGDIIK
+377 
-385 NTAYVNEKPSEETE
+385 
-399 TEFNKPVISS
+399 
-409 EKIANK
+409 
-415 TAVVEGEELTYII
+415 
-428 NVTNTGKADGKA
+428 
-440 IIKDEAPKGTKFV
+440 
-453 EGSITVNGVEKAEL
+453 
-467 TEKDLKE
+467 
-474 GIEVD
+474 
-479 VPKTS
+479 
-484 DNGAGTATVS
+484 
-494 FRVIVEKGTI
+494 
-504 GKLTNEAKVN
+504 
-514 ETPTEEVKT
+514 
-523 PVITFNKEVNKQVV
+523 
-537 KAGERLI
+537 
-544 YTITLKN
+544 
-551 TSEVLGKV
+551 
-559 TVRDNIPAET
+559 
-569 TFVDGSIELN
+569 
-579 EVQLKDKENNVLT
+579 
-592 KQDLEQGIEI
+592 
-602 EVAANS
+602 
-608 TVKLSFEVRVNSE
+608 
-621 NNLNDGD
+621 
-628 IIKNTAYV
+628 
-636 NEKPSNEEETEFNKP
+636 
-651 IISSEKEANKTAV
+651 
-664 VAGEKLTYTIKVT
+664 
-677 NTGKADGTATVK
+677 
-689 DEVPTGTELVEGSIA
+689 
-704 INGSI
+704 
-709 KSSLTEKD
+709 
-717 LKEGIEV
+717 
-724 DVSKANENEAGTATV
+724 
-739 SFEVIVKQGTTG
+739 
-751 MLTNKA
+751 
-757 TVNEIPTDEV
+757 
-767 KTPVITFSKKAEQST
+767 
-782 VKAGEKILYTITL
+782 
-795 VNSSE
+795 
-800 VSGKV
+800 
-805 IVKDKAP
+805 
-812 ENTTFVDG
+812 
-820 SIKVNGVEKAE
+820 
-831 LTEENLKN
+831 
-839 GIEVEVKENSEV
+839 
-851 TLIFEVT
+851 FEVT

-1218 NGAGTATVSFEVI
+1218 NGAGTATVSFEV
-1231 VKEGTTGMLTNK
+1231 
-1243 ATVNEIPTDEV
+1243 TVNE
-1254 KTPVITF
+1254 
-1261 SKEADKETVKVGE
+1261 
-1274 NILYTITLVNSSEV
+1274 
-1288 SGKVIVKD
+1288 
-1296 SAPTGT
+1296 
-1302 EFVKGSIKVNGVEKA
+1302 
-1317 ELTEKDL
+1317 
-1324 KEGIKVDVPKASTNG
+1324 
-1339 AGTATVSFEVTVN
+1339 
-1352 KNIELSSVI
+1352 NIELSSVI

-1485 ATITDEIPEGLKDI
+1485 ATITDEIPEGLKDV
-1499 SFATTQIGEN
+1499 SFVETKTGKN
-1509 DTVQLNGRTI
+1509 DTVQLNETTI

-1562 TDIIVT
+1562 TTITVT

>member
-25 GISTAGYFY
+25 GISTVGYFY

-51 NGEQTQTEGGQQGNP
+51 TGEQTQTEGGQQGNP

-77 SQGDNNGDQS
+77 NQGDNNGNQS

-120 EVEERTVLVSE
+120 EVEERTVLVRE

-210 NNENTNYTA
+210 NNENTDYTA

-252 KSDEN
+252 ESDEN

-273 EIPTEEVKTPVIIFF
+273 EIPTEEVKTPAIIFF

-316 KVIVKDKAPE
+316 KVIVKDEAPE
-326 NTTFVDGSI
+326 NTTFVEGSI
-335 KVNGVEK
+335 KINGVEK

-355 VEVKENSEVTL
+355 VEVKENSEVTVT
-366 IFEVT
+366 FEVT

-385 NTAYVNEKPSEETE
+385 NTAYVNEKSSNETE
-399 TEFNKPVISS
+399 TEFNKPVINS
-409 EKIANK
+409 EK
-415 TAVVEGEELTYII
+415 V
-428 NVTNTGKADGKA
+428 AD
-440 IIKDEAPKGTKFV
+440 
-453 EGSITVNGVEKAEL
+453 
-467 TEKDLKE
+467 
-474 GIEVD
+474 
-479 VPKTS
+479 
-484 DNGAGTATVS
+484 
-494 FRVIVEKGTI
+494 
-504 GKLTNEAKVN
+504 
-514 ETPTEEVKT
+514 
-523 PVITFNKEVNKQVV
+523 
-537 KAGERLI
+537 
-544 YTITLKN
+544 
-551 TSEVLGKV
+551 
-559 TVRDNIPAET
+559 
-569 TFVDGSIELN
+569 
-579 EVQLKDKENNVLT
+579 
-592 KQDLEQGIEI
+592 
-602 EVAANS
+602 
-608 TVKLSFEVRVNSE
+608 
-621 NNLNDGD
+621 
-628 IIKNTAYV
+628 
-636 NEKPSNEEETEFNKP
+636 
-651 IISSEKEANKTAV
+651 KTAV

-689 DEVPTGTELVEGSIA
+689 DEVPTGTEFVEGSIA

-724 DVSKANENEAGTATV
+724 DVPKANENDAGTATV

-800 VSGKV
+800 VTGKV
-805 IVKDKAP
+805 IVKDEAP

-820 SIKVNGVEKAE
+820 SIELNKVQLKDKDNNV
-831 LTEENLKN
+831 LTEQNLKD
-839 GIEVEVKENSEV
+839 GIEVEVTANSEV
-851 TLIFEVT
+851 TLTFEVT

-1231 VKEGTTGMLTNK
+1231 VNEGTTGMLTNE

-1274 NILYTITLVNSSEV
+1274 NILYTITLINSSEV

-1352 KNIELSSVI
+1352 ENIELSSVI

-1375 TKVITYYTIEHYY
+1375 TKVVTYYTIEHYY

-1425 DTGLPLTLRAD
+1425 DTGLPLTLVAD
-1436 PSENVIRIYY
+1436 SAQNVIKVYY

-1485 ATITDEIPEGLKDI
+1485 ATITDEIPEGLKDV
-1499 SFATTQIGEN
+1499 SFVETETGKN
-1509 DTVQLNGRTI
+1509 DTVQLNETTI
-1519 TWNVKELGKDETRTI
+1519 TWNVKELGKDETRRI

-1562 TDIIVT
+1562 TTITVT

-1617 KSDIEISDDLSN
+1617 ESDIEISDDLSN

-1641 NGSASTK
+1641 NGSTSTK

-1661 LAAGATVTLEFKVKV
+1661 LAAKTTVTLEFRVTV
-1676 NEGTPVK
+1676 NKGTTVK
-1683 TVIKNVAVVNGE
+1683 TVIRNVAIVNGE
-1695 NKEAITTVVKKVC
+1695 EKDATTTVVKKVC

-1721 ILVLDISGSMDENNR
+1721 ILVLDVSGSMKENKR
-1736 LADLKTA
+1736 LINLKSA
-1743 AKNLTNKL
+1743 AENLTNKL

-1790 KADGGTNFYKALDT
+1790 KADGGTNFYKALEK
-1804 TINTIGNNP
+1804 TIDAVGDNP

-1825 APTFYRKD
+1825 APTFYTKD
-1833 NEPGNKLIETNS
+1833 REPGNHLVTS
-1845 SNDNSYKDNLR
+1845 SNRSDDKNYENNLR

-1865 LKSKP
+1865 LKAKP

-1880 ISGKKVQYVERDVPA
+1880 IAGNEVQYVERDVPA

-1901 DGTKDVEDGKGKNK
+1901 DGTEYVKDRNK

>member
-25 GISTAGYFY
+25 GISTVGYFY

-51 NGEQTQTEGGQQGNP
+51 TGEQTQTEGGQQGNP

-77 SQGDNNGDQS
+77 NQGDNNGNQS

-252 KSDEN
+252 ESDEN

-297 AGEKILYTIT
+297 AGERILYTIT

-316 KVIVKDKAPE
+316 KVIVKDEAPE
-326 NTTFVDGSI
+326 NTTFVEGSI

-366 IFEVT
+366 TFEVT

-385 NTAYVNEKPSEETE
+385 NTAYVNEEPSEEIE
-399 TEFNKPVISS
+399 TEFNKPVINS
-409 EKIANK
+409 EKIA
-415 TAVVEGEELTYII
+415 
-428 NVTNTGKADGKA
+428 D
-440 IIKDEAPKGTKFV
+440 
-453 EGSITVNGVEKAEL
+453 
-467 TEKDLKE
+467 
-474 GIEVD
+474 
-479 VPKTS
+479 
-484 DNGAGTATVS
+484 
-494 FRVIVEKGTI
+494 
-504 GKLTNEAKVN
+504 
-514 ETPTEEVKT
+514 
-523 PVITFNKEVNKQVV
+523 
-537 KAGERLI
+537 
-544 YTITLKN
+544 
-551 TSEVLGKV
+551 
-559 TVRDNIPAET
+559 
-569 TFVDGSIELN
+569 
-579 EVQLKDKENNVLT
+579 
-592 KQDLEQGIEI
+592 
-602 EVAANS
+602 
-608 TVKLSFEVRVNSE
+608 
-621 NNLNDGD
+621 
-628 IIKNTAYV
+628 
-636 NEKPSNEEETEFNKP
+636 
-651 IISSEKEANKTAV
+651 KTAV

-767 KTPVITFSKKAEQST
+767 KTPVITFSK
-782 VKAGEKILYTITL
+782 
-795 VNSSE
+795 
-800 VSGKV
+800 
-805 IVKDKAP
+805 
-812 ENTTFVDG
+812 
-820 SIKVNGVEKAE
+820 
-831 LTEENLKN
+831 
-839 GIEVEVKENSEV
+839 
-851 TLIFEVT
+851 
-858 VNEQNSLND
+858 
-867 GDIIKNT
+867 
-874 AYVNEKPSEE
+874 
-884 TETEFNKPVIS
+884 
-895 SEKIANKTAVV
+895 
-906 EGEELTYIINVTNT
+906 
-920 GKADGKA
+920 
-927 IIKDEA
+927 
-933 PKGTKFVEGS
+933 
-943 ITVNGVEKAELTE
+943 
-956 KDLKEGIEVDVP
+956 
-968 KTSDNGAG
+968 
-976 TATVSFRVIV
+976 
-986 EKGTI
+986 
-991 GKLTNEAKV
+991 
-1000 NETPTEEVKTPVITF
+1000 
-1015 NKEVNKQVVKAG
+1015 
-1027 ERLIYTITLKN
+1027 
-1038 TSEVL
+1038 
-1043 GKVTVRDNI
+1043 
-1052 PAETTFV
+1052 
-1059 DGSIELNEVQLKDK
+1059 
-1073 ENNVLTKQD
+1073 
-1082 LEQGIEIEVAANSTV
+1082 
-1097 KLSFEVRVNSENNL
+1097 
-1111 NDGDIIKNTAYV
+1111 
-1123 NEKPSNEE
+1123 
-1131 ETEFNKPIISS
+1131 
-1142 EKEANK
+1142 
-1148 TAVVAGEKL
+1148 
-1157 TYTIKVTNTG
+1157 
-1167 KADGTATVKD
+1167 
-1177 EVPTGTEFVKGSIKV
+1177 
-1192 NGVEKAELTE
+1192 
-1202 KDLKEGIK
+1202 
-1210 VDVPKAST
+1210 
-1218 NGAGTATVSFEVI
+1218 
-1231 VKEGTTGMLTNK
+1231 
-1243 ATVNEIPTDEV
+1243 
-1254 KTPVITF
+1254 
-1261 SKEADKETVKVGE
+1261 EADKETVKVGE
-1274 NILYTITLVNSSEV
+1274 NILYTITLINSSEV

-1352 KNIELSSVI
+1352 ENIELSSVI

-1375 TKVITYYTIEHYY
+1375 TKVVTYYTIEHYY

-1425 DTGLPLTLRAD
+1425 DTGLPLTLVAD
-1436 PSENVIRIYY
+1436 SAQNVIKVYY

-1469 VEYTIN
+1469 VEYIIN

-1485 ATITDEIPEGLKDI
+1485 ATITDEIPKGLKDV
-1499 SFATTQIGEN
+1499 SFVETETGKN
-1509 DTVQLNGRTI
+1509 DTVQLNETTI
-1519 TWNVKELGKDETRTI
+1519 TWNVKELGKDETRRI

-1562 TDIIVT
+1562 TTITVT

-1617 KSDIEISDDLSN
+1617 ESDIEISDDLSN

-1641 NGSASTK
+1641 NGSTSTK

-1661 LAAGATVTLEFKVKV
+1661 LAANATVTLEFRVTV
-1676 NEGTPVK
+1676 NEGTSVK
-1683 TVIKNVAVVNGE
+1683 TVIRNVAIVNGE
-1695 NKEAITTVVKKVC
+1695 EKDATTTVVKKVC

-1721 ILVLDISGSMDENNR
+1721 ILVLDVSGSMKENSR
-1736 LADLKTA
+1736 LTNLKSA

-1751 FSAQTDST
+1751 FSVQTDST
-1759 LTLIKYSTT
+1759 LTLITYSKT
-1768 ASNPTTYQ
+1768 ASEPTTYQ
-1776 YDQKDQAL
+1776 YNQKAQAL

-1790 KADGGTNFYKALDT
+1790 KADGGTNFYKALEK
-1804 TINTIGNNP
+1804 TIDAVGDNP

-1825 APTFYRKD
+1825 APTFYTKD
-1833 NEPGNKLIETNS
+1833 GEPGNHLVTS
-1845 SNDNSYKDNLR
+1845 SNRSDDKNYENNLR

-1865 LKSKP
+1865 LKAKP

-1880 ISGKKVQYVERDVPA
+1880 IAGNEVQYVERDVPA

-1901 DGTKDVEDGKGKNK
+1901 DGTKYVKDR
-1915 QTITYHY
+1915 TITYHY

-1966 MTEDVPVTINIPET
+1966 MAEDVPVTINIPET

-1994 TPTAYTLNEL
+1994 TPTAYTLNKL

>member
-25 GISTAGYFY
+25 GISTVGYFY

-51 NGEQTQTEGGQQGNP
+51 TGEQTQTEGGQQGNP

-77 SQGDNNGDQS
+77 NQGDNNGNQS

-210 NNENTNYTA
+210 NNENTDYTA

-252 KSDEN
+252 ESDEN

-273 EIPTEEVKTPVIIFF
+273 EIPTEEVKTPAIIFF

-316 KVIVKDKAPE
+316 KVIVKDEAPE

-335 KVNGVEK
+335 ELNKVQLKDKDNNV
-342 AELTEE
+342 LTEQ
-348 NLKNGIE
+348 NLKDGIE
-355 VEVKENSEVTL
+355 VEVTANSEVTL
-366 IFEVT
+366 TFEVT

-385 NTAYVNEKPSEETE
+385 NTAYVNEKSSNETE
-399 TEFNKPVISS
+399 TEFNKPVINS
-409 EKIANK
+409 EK
-415 TAVVEGEELTYII
+415 V
-428 NVTNTGKADGKA
+428 AD
-440 IIKDEAPKGTKFV
+440 
-453 EGSITVNGVEKAEL
+453 
-467 TEKDLKE
+467 
-474 GIEVD
+474 
-479 VPKTS
+479 
-484 DNGAGTATVS
+484 
-494 FRVIVEKGTI
+494 
-504 GKLTNEAKVN
+504 
-514 ETPTEEVKT
+514 
-523 PVITFNKEVNKQVV
+523 
-537 KAGERLI
+537 
-544 YTITLKN
+544 
-551 TSEVLGKV
+551 
-559 TVRDNIPAET
+559 
-569 TFVDGSIELN
+569 
-579 EVQLKDKENNVLT
+579 
-592 KQDLEQGIEI
+592 
-602 EVAANS
+602 
-608 TVKLSFEVRVNSE
+608 
-621 NNLNDGD
+621 
-628 IIKNTAYV
+628 
-636 NEKPSNEEETEFNKP
+636 
-651 IISSEKEANKTAV
+651 KTAV

-689 DEVPTGTELVEGSIA
+689 DEVPTGTEFVEGSIA

-724 DVSKANENEAGTATV
+724 DVPKANENDAGTATV

-800 VSGKV
+800 VTGKV
-805 IVKDKAP
+805 IVKDEAP

-820 SIKVNGVEKAE
+820 SIELNKVQLKDKDNNV
-831 LTEENLKN
+831 LTEQNLKD
-839 GIEVEVKENSEV
+839 GIEVEVTANSEV
-851 TLIFEVT
+851 TLTFEVT

-1177 EVPTGTEFVKGSIKV
+1177 EVPTGTEFVEGSIAINGSIKSS
-1192 NGVEKAELTE
+1192 LTE
-1202 KDLKEGIK
+1202 KDLKEGIE
-1210 VDVPKAST
+1210 VDVPKA
-1218 NGAGTATVSFEVI
+1218 NENDAGTATVSFEVI
-1231 VKEGTTGMLTNK
+1231 VKQGTTGMLTNK

-1352 KNIELSSVI
+1352 ENIELSSVI

-1485 ATITDEIPEGLKDI
+1485 ATITDEIPEGLKDV
-1499 SFATTQIGEN
+1499 SFVETKTGKN
-1509 DTVQLNGRTI
+1509 DTVQLNETTI

-1562 TDIIVT
+1562 TTITVT

>member
-25 GISTAGYFY
+25 GISTVGYFY

-51 NGEQTQTEGGQQGNP
+51 TGEQTQTEGGQQGNP

-77 SQGDNNGDQS
+77 NQGDNNGDQS

-101 NGTPNQENG
+101 NGTPNQGNG
-110 QVPSGEFVTE
+110 QVPSREFVTE

-131 DYMVEWTPTNILANT
+131 DYMVEWTPTNILANI

-210 NNENTNYTA
+210 NNENTAYTA

-252 KSDEN
+252 ESDEN

-366 IFEVT
+366 TFEVT

-399 TEFNKPVISS
+399 TEFNKPVINS
-409 EKIANK
+409 EKIA
-415 TAVVEGEELTYII
+415 
-428 NVTNTGKADGKA
+428 D
-440 IIKDEAPKGTKFV
+440 
-453 EGSITVNGVEKAEL
+453 
-467 TEKDLKE
+467 
-474 GIEVD
+474 
-479 VPKTS
+479 
-484 DNGAGTATVS
+484 
-494 FRVIVEKGTI
+494 
-504 GKLTNEAKVN
+504 
-514 ETPTEEVKT
+514 
-523 PVITFNKEVNKQVV
+523 
-537 KAGERLI
+537 
-544 YTITLKN
+544 
-551 TSEVLGKV
+551 
-559 TVRDNIPAET
+559 
-569 TFVDGSIELN
+569 
-579 EVQLKDKENNVLT
+579 
-592 KQDLEQGIEI
+592 
-602 EVAANS
+602 
-608 TVKLSFEVRVNSE
+608 
-621 NNLNDGD
+621 
-628 IIKNTAYV
+628 
-636 NEKPSNEEETEFNKP
+636 
-651 IISSEKEANKTAV
+651 KTAV

-757 TVNEIPTDEV
+757 AVNEIPTDEV

-800 VSGKV
+800 VTGKV
-805 IVKDKAP
+805 IVKDEAP
-812 ENTTFVDG
+812 ENTTFVEG
-820 SIKVNGVEKAE
+820 SIKVNGVEKTE
-831 LTEENLKN
+831 LTKENLKN

-851 TLIFEVT
+851 TLTFEVT

-884 TETEFNKPVIS
+884 TETEFNKPVIN
-895 SEKIANKTAVV
+895 SEKIADKTAVV
-906 EGEELTYIINVTNT
+906 AGEKLTYTIKVTNT
-920 GKADGKA
+920 GKADGTA
-927 IIKDEA
+927 TVKDEV
-933 PKGTKFVEGS
+933 PTGTEFVKGS
-943 ITVNGVEKAELTE
+943 IKVNGVEKAELTE

-968 KTSDNGAG
+968 KANENEAG
-976 TATVSFRVIV
+976 TATVSFEVIV
-986 EKGTI
+986 KEGTT
-991 GKLTNEAKV
+991 GMLTNKATV
-1000 NETPTEEVKTPVITF
+1000 NEIPTDEVKTPVITF
-1015 NKEVNKQVVKAG
+1015 SKKVDKETVKAG
-1027 ERLIYTITLKN
+1027 ERLKYTITLKN

-1231 VKEGTTGMLTNK
+1231 VKDGTTGMLTNK

-1446 EEPNIT
+1446 EEPDIT
-1452 ATKTNN
+1452 ATKKDDSN
-1458 SKGKKLVEGDK
+1458 GKKLIEGDK
-1469 VEYTIN
+1469 VEYTIDAI
-1475 VTNNGNVSGD
+1475 NNGNVVGD
-1485 ATITDEIPEGLKDI
+1485 ATVTDEIPEGLKDI
-1499 SFATTQIGEN
+1499 SFATTKIGEN

-1519 TWNVKELGKDETRTI
+1519 TWNVKDLKVGEREKRTI
-1534 KITATISEVEK
+1534 KITATVVAVEK
-1545 ETTITNEVKV
+1545 ETTITNTVKV
-1555 DGNKTDE
+1555 DGKPTDE
-1562 TDIIVT
+1562 TTITVT

-1586 KGNVIPGQD
+1586 KGNVIPDQD

-1617 KSDIEISDDLSN
+1617 ESDIEISDDLSN
-1629 LPVTFVDGSIKV
+1629 LPVTFIDGSIKV
-1641 NGSASTK
+1641 NGSTSTK

-1661 LAAGATVTLEFKVKV
+1661 LAANATVTLEFRVTV
-1676 NEGTPVK
+1676 NEGTSVK
-1683 TVIKNVAVVNGE
+1683 TVIRNVAIVNGE
-1695 NKEAITTVVKKVC
+1695 EKDATTTVVKKVC

-1721 ILVLDISGSMDENNR
+1721 ILVLDVSGSMKENSR
-1736 LADLKTA
+1736 LTNLKSA

-1751 FSAQTDST
+1751 FSVQTDST
-1759 LTLIKYSTT
+1759 LTLITYSKT
-1768 ASNPTTYQ
+1768 ASEPTTYQ
-1776 YDQKDQAL
+1776 YNQKAQAL

-1790 KADGGTNFYKALDT
+1790 KADGGTNFYKALEK
-1804 TINTIGNNP
+1804 TIDAVGDNP

-1825 APTFYRKD
+1825 APTFYTKD
-1833 NEPGNKLIETNS
+1833 GEPGNHLVTS
-1845 SNDNSYKDNLR
+1845 SNRSDDKNYENNLR

-1865 LKSKP
+1865 LKAKP

-1880 ISGKKVQYVERDVPA
+1880 IAGNEVQYVERDVPA

-1901 DGTKDVEDGKGKNK
+1901 DGTKYVKDR
-1915 QTITYHY
+1915 TITYHY

-1966 MTEDVPVTINIPET
+1966 MAEDVPVTINIPET

-1994 TPTAYTLNEL
+1994 TPTAYTLNKL

>member
-25 GISTAGYFY
+25 GISTVGYFY

-51 NGEQTQTEGGQQGNP
+51 TGEQTQTEGGQQGNP

-77 SQGDNNGDQS
+77 NQGDNNGNQS

-210 NNENTNYTA
+210 NNENTDYTA

-252 KSDEN
+252 ESDEN

-273 EIPTEEVKTPVIIFF
+273 EIPTEEVKTPAIIFF

-316 KVIVKDKAPE
+316 KVIVKDEAPE
-326 NTTFVDGSI
+326 NTTFVEGSI
-335 KVNGVEK
+335 KINGVEK

-355 VEVKENSEVTL
+355 VEVKENSEVTVT
-366 IFEVT
+366 FEVT

-385 NTAYVNEKPSEETE
+385 NTAYVNEKPSNETE
-399 TEFNKPVISS
+399 TEFNKPVINS
-409 EKIANK
+409 EK
-415 TAVVEGEELTYII
+415 V
-428 NVTNTGKADGKA
+428 AD
-440 IIKDEAPKGTKFV
+440 
-453 EGSITVNGVEKAEL
+453 
-467 TEKDLKE
+467 
-474 GIEVD
+474 
-479 VPKTS
+479 
-484 DNGAGTATVS
+484 
-494 FRVIVEKGTI
+494 
-504 GKLTNEAKVN
+504 
-514 ETPTEEVKT
+514 
-523 PVITFNKEVNKQVV
+523 
-537 KAGERLI
+537 
-544 YTITLKN
+544 
-551 TSEVLGKV
+551 
-559 TVRDNIPAET
+559 
-569 TFVDGSIELN
+569 
-579 EVQLKDKENNVLT
+579 
-592 KQDLEQGIEI
+592 
-602 EVAANS
+602 
-608 TVKLSFEVRVNSE
+608 
-621 NNLNDGD
+621 
-628 IIKNTAYV
+628 
-636 NEKPSNEEETEFNKP
+636 
-651 IISSEKEANKTAV
+651 
-664 VAGEKLTYTIKVT
+664 
-677 NTGKADGTATVK
+677 
-689 DEVPTGTELVEGSIA
+689 
-704 INGSI
+704 
-709 KSSLTEKD
+709 
-717 LKEGIEV
+717 
-724 DVSKANENEAGTATV
+724 
-739 SFEVIVKQGTTG
+739 
-751 MLTNKA
+751 
-757 TVNEIPTDEV
+757 
-767 KTPVITFSKKAEQST
+767 
-782 VKAGEKILYTITL
+782 
-795 VNSSE
+795 
-800 VSGKV
+800 
-805 IVKDKAP
+805 
-812 ENTTFVDG
+812 
-820 SIKVNGVEKAE
+820 
-831 LTEENLKN
+831 
-839 GIEVEVKENSEV
+839 
-851 TLIFEVT
+851 
-858 VNEQNSLND
+858 
-867 GDIIKNT
+867 
-874 AYVNEKPSEE
+874 
-884 TETEFNKPVIS
+884 
-895 SEKIANKTAVV
+895 
-906 EGEELTYIINVTNT
+906 
-920 GKADGKA
+920 
-927 IIKDEA
+927 
-933 PKGTKFVEGS
+933 
-943 ITVNGVEKAELTE
+943 
-956 KDLKEGIEVDVP
+956 
-968 KTSDNGAG
+968 
-976 TATVSFRVIV
+976 
-986 EKGTI
+986 
-991 GKLTNEAKV
+991 
-1000 NETPTEEVKTPVITF
+1000 
-1015 NKEVNKQVVKAG
+1015 
-1027 ERLIYTITLKN
+1027 
-1038 TSEVL
+1038 
-1043 GKVTVRDNI
+1043 
-1052 PAETTFV
+1052 
-1059 DGSIELNEVQLKDK
+1059 
-1073 ENNVLTKQD
+1073 
-1082 LEQGIEIEVAANSTV
+1082 
-1097 KLSFEVRVNSENNL
+1097 
-1111 NDGDIIKNTAYV
+1111 
-1123 NEKPSNEE
+1123 
-1131 ETEFNKPIISS
+1131 
-1142 EKEANK
+1142 K

-1177 EVPTGTEFVKGSIKV
+1177 EVPTGTEFVEGSIAINGSIKSS
-1192 NGVEKAELTE
+1192 LTE
-1202 KDLKEGIK
+1202 KDLKEGIE
-1210 VDVPKAST
+1210 VDVPKA
-1218 NGAGTATVSFEVI
+1218 
-1231 VKEGTTGMLTNK
+1231 
-1243 ATVNEIPTDEV
+1243 NENE
-1254 KTPVITF
+1254 
-1261 SKEADKETVKVGE
+1261 
-1274 NILYTITLVNSSEV
+1274 
-1288 SGKVIVKD
+1288 
-1296 SAPTGT
+1296 
-1302 EFVKGSIKVNGVEKA
+1302 
-1317 ELTEKDL
+1317 
-1324 KEGIKVDVPKASTNG
+1324 

-1352 KNIELSSVI
+1352 KNIESSNVI
-1361 NKAKVNDKD
+1361 NTAKVNDKD
-1370 SNEVT
+1370 SNEEI
-1375 TKVITYYTIEHYY
+1375 TKVVTYYTVEHYY
-1388 NNVLDSSET
+1388 NNKLGLTETSSEMD
-1397 VTSEEK
+1397 
-1403 EIGTVINGGYEL
+1403 IGKIIRSYILREQ
-1415 KEKGKFKFVR
+1415 GKFKFVS
-1425 DTGLPLTLRAD
+1425 DEGLPLTLVAD
-1436 PSENVIRIYY
+1436 PTQNVIKVYY
-1446 EEPNIT
+1446 EEPDIT
-1452 ATKTNN
+1452 ATKKDDSN
-1458 SKGKKLVEGDK
+1458 GKKLIEGDK
-1469 VEYTIN
+1469 VEYTID
-1475 VTNNGNVSGD
+1475 VKNNGNVVGD
-1485 ATITDEIPEGLKDI
+1485 ATVTDEIPEGLKDI
-1499 SFATTQIGEN
+1499 SFVTTNIGEN
-1509 DTVQLNGRTI
+1509 DTVQLNERTI
-1519 TWNVKELGKDETRTI
+1519 TWNVKDLKAGETRTI
-1534 KITATISEVEK
+1534 KITATVVAVEK
-1545 ETTITNEVKV
+1545 ETTITNTVKV
-1555 DGNKTDE
+1555 DGKPTDE
-1562 TDIIVT
+1562 TTITVT
-1568 KPIIESSKT
+1568 KPIIESNKT

>member
-25 GISTAGYFY
+25 GISTVGYFY

-51 NGEQTQTEGGQQGNP
+51 TGEQTQTEGGQQENP

-210 NNENTNYTA
+210 NNENTDYTA

-231 KQNEQGD
+231 KQNKQGD

-252 KSDEN
+252 ESDEN

-316 KVIVKDKAPE
+316 KVIVKDEAPE
-326 NTTFVDGSI
+326 NTTFVEGSI

-355 VEVKENSEVTL
+355 VEVKENSEVTVT
-366 IFEVT
+366 FEVT

-385 NTAYVNEKPSEETE
+385 NTAYVNEKSSNETE
-399 TEFNKPVISS
+399 TEFNKPVINS
-409 EKIANK
+409 EKIA
-415 TAVVEGEELTYII
+415 
-428 NVTNTGKADGKA
+428 D
-440 IIKDEAPKGTKFV
+440 
-453 EGSITVNGVEKAEL
+453 
-467 TEKDLKE
+467 
-474 GIEVD
+474 
-479 VPKTS
+479 
-484 DNGAGTATVS
+484 
-494 FRVIVEKGTI
+494 
-504 GKLTNEAKVN
+504 
-514 ETPTEEVKT
+514 
-523 PVITFNKEVNKQVV
+523 
-537 KAGERLI
+537 
-544 YTITLKN
+544 
-551 TSEVLGKV
+551 
-559 TVRDNIPAET
+559 
-569 TFVDGSIELN
+569 
-579 EVQLKDKENNVLT
+579 
-592 KQDLEQGIEI
+592 
-602 EVAANS
+602 
-608 TVKLSFEVRVNSE
+608 
-621 NNLNDGD
+621 
-628 IIKNTAYV
+628 
-636 NEKPSNEEETEFNKP
+636 
-651 IISSEKEANKTAV
+651 
-664 VAGEKLTYTIKVT
+664 
-677 NTGKADGTATVK
+677 
-689 DEVPTGTELVEGSIA
+689 
-704 INGSI
+704 
-709 KSSLTEKD
+709 
-717 LKEGIEV
+717 
-724 DVSKANENEAGTATV
+724 
-739 SFEVIVKQGTTG
+739 
-751 MLTNKA
+751 
-757 TVNEIPTDEV
+757 
-767 KTPVITFSKKAEQST
+767 
-782 VKAGEKILYTITL
+782 
-795 VNSSE
+795 
-800 VSGKV
+800 
-805 IVKDKAP
+805 
-812 ENTTFVDG
+812 
-820 SIKVNGVEKAE
+820 
-831 LTEENLKN
+831 
-839 GIEVEVKENSEV
+839 
-851 TLIFEVT
+851 
-858 VNEQNSLND
+858 
-867 GDIIKNT
+867 
-874 AYVNEKPSEE
+874 
-884 TETEFNKPVIS
+884 
-895 SEKIANKTAVV
+895 
-906 EGEELTYIINVTNT
+906 
-920 GKADGKA
+920 
-927 IIKDEA
+927 
-933 PKGTKFVEGS
+933 
-943 ITVNGVEKAELTE
+943 
-956 KDLKEGIEVDVP
+956 
-968 KTSDNGAG
+968 
-976 TATVSFRVIV
+976 
-986 EKGTI
+986 
-991 GKLTNEAKV
+991 
-1000 NETPTEEVKTPVITF
+1000 
-1015 NKEVNKQVVKAG
+1015 
-1027 ERLIYTITLKN
+1027 
-1038 TSEVL
+1038 
-1043 GKVTVRDNI
+1043 
-1052 PAETTFV
+1052 
-1059 DGSIELNEVQLKDK
+1059 
-1073 ENNVLTKQD
+1073 
-1082 LEQGIEIEVAANSTV
+1082 
-1097 KLSFEVRVNSENNL
+1097 
-1111 NDGDIIKNTAYV
+1111 
-1123 NEKPSNEE
+1123 
-1131 ETEFNKPIISS
+1131 
-1142 EKEANK
+1142 K

-1177 EVPTGTEFVKGSIKV
+1177 EVPTGTEFVK
-1192 NGVEKAELTE
+1192 E
-1202 KDLKEGIK
+1202 
-1210 VDVPKAST
+1210 
-1218 NGAGTATVSFEVI
+1218 
-1231 VKEGTTGMLTNK
+1231 
-1243 ATVNEIPTDEV
+1243 
-1254 KTPVITF
+1254 
-1261 SKEADKETVKVGE
+1261 
-1274 NILYTITLVNSSEV
+1274 
-1288 SGKVIVKD
+1288 
-1296 SAPTGT
+1296 
-1302 EFVKGSIKVNGVEKA
+1302 SIKVNGVEKA

-1415 KEKGKFKFVR
+1415 KEKGKFKFVS
-1425 DTGLPLTLRAD
+1425 DEGLPLTLVAD
-1436 PSENVIRIYY
+1436 PTQNVIKVYY
-1446 EEPNIT
+1446 EEPDIT
-1452 ATKTNN
+1452 ATKKDDSN
-1458 SKGKKLVEGDK
+1458 GKKLIEGDK
-1469 VEYTIN
+1469 VEYTID
-1475 VTNNGNVSGD
+1475 VKNNGNVVGD
-1485 ATITDEIPEGLKDI
+1485 ATVTDEIPEGLKDV
-1499 SFATTQIGEN
+1499 SFVETKTGKN
-1509 DTVQLNGRTI
+1509 DTVQLNETTI

-1534 KITATISEVEK
+1534 KITATVVAVEK
-1545 ETTITNEVKV
+1545 ETTITNTVKV
-1555 DGNKTDE
+1555 DGKPTDE
-1562 TDIIVT
+1562 TTITVT
-1568 KPIIESSKT
+1568 KPIIESNKT

>member
-25 GISTAGYFY
+25 GISTVGYFY

-51 NGEQTQTEGGQQGNP
+51 TGEQTQTEGGQQGNP
-66 EQNPEQPLTPD
+66 EQNSEQPLTPD
-77 SQGDNNGDQS
+77 NQGDNNGNQS

-252 KSDEN
+252 ESDEN

-297 AGEKILYTIT
+297 AGERILYTIT

-366 IFEVT
+366 TFEVT

-385 NTAYVNEKPSEETE
+385 NTAYVNEEPSEEIE
-399 TEFNKPVISS
+399 TEFNKPVINS
-409 EKIANK
+409 EKIA
-415 TAVVEGEELTYII
+415 
-428 NVTNTGKADGKA
+428 D
-440 IIKDEAPKGTKFV
+440 
-453 EGSITVNGVEKAEL
+453 
-467 TEKDLKE
+467 
-474 GIEVD
+474 
-479 VPKTS
+479 
-484 DNGAGTATVS
+484 
-494 FRVIVEKGTI
+494 
-504 GKLTNEAKVN
+504 
-514 ETPTEEVKT
+514 
-523 PVITFNKEVNKQVV
+523 
-537 KAGERLI
+537 
-544 YTITLKN
+544 
-551 TSEVLGKV
+551 
-559 TVRDNIPAET
+559 
-569 TFVDGSIELN
+569 
-579 EVQLKDKENNVLT
+579 
-592 KQDLEQGIEI
+592 
-602 EVAANS
+602 
-608 TVKLSFEVRVNSE
+608 
-621 NNLNDGD
+621 
-628 IIKNTAYV
+628 
-636 NEKPSNEEETEFNKP
+636 
-651 IISSEKEANKTAV
+651 KTAV

-805 IVKDKAP
+805 IVKDEAP
-812 ENTTFVDG
+812 ENTTFVEG

-851 TLIFEVT
+851 TVTFEVT
-858 VNEQNSLND
+858 VNEQNRLND

-943 ITVNGVEKAELTE
+943 IKVNGVEKAELTE

-1027 ERLIYTITLKN
+1027 ERLIYTITLEN
-1038 TSEVL
+1038 TSEVS

-1073 ENNVLTKQD
+1073 DNNVLT
-1082 LEQGIEIEVAANSTV
+1082 EQNLKDGIEVEVSANSTV
-1097 KLSFEVRVNSENNL
+1097 KLSFEVRVNTENSL

-1123 NEKPSNEE
+1123 NEKPSNETK
-1131 ETEFNKPIISS
+1131 TEFNKPIISS
-1142 EKEANK
+1142 EKVANK

-1157 TYTIKVTNTG
+1157 TYTINATNTG
-1167 KADGTATVKD
+1167 KADGKAIIKD

-1218 NGAGTATVSFEVI
+1218 NGAGTATVSFEV
-1231 VKEGTTGMLTNK
+1231 
-1243 ATVNEIPTDEV
+1243 TVNE
-1254 KTPVITF
+1254 
-1261 SKEADKETVKVGE
+1261 
-1274 NILYTITLVNSSEV
+1274 
-1288 SGKVIVKD
+1288 
-1296 SAPTGT
+1296 
-1302 EFVKGSIKVNGVEKA
+1302 
-1317 ELTEKDL
+1317 
-1324 KEGIKVDVPKASTNG
+1324 
-1339 AGTATVSFEVTVN
+1339 
-1352 KNIELSSVI
+1352 NIELSSVI

-1375 TKVITYYTIEHYY
+1375 TKVVTYYTIEHYY

-1425 DTGLPLTLRAD
+1425 DTGLPLTLVAD
-1436 PSENVIRIYY
+1436 SAQNVIKVYY

-1469 VEYTIN
+1469 VEYIIN

-1485 ATITDEIPEGLKDI
+1485 ATITDEIPKGLKDV
-1499 SFATTQIGEN
+1499 SFVETETGKN
-1509 DTVQLNGRTI
+1509 DTVQLNETTI
-1519 TWNVKELGKDETRTI
+1519 TWNVKELGKDETRRI

-1562 TDIIVT
+1562 TTITVT

-1617 KSDIEISDDLSN
+1617 ESDIEISDDLSN

-1641 NGSASTK
+1641 NGSTSTK

-1661 LAAGATVTLEFKVKV
+1661 LAANATVTLEFRVTV
-1676 NEGTPVK
+1676 NEGTSVK
-1683 TVIKNVAVVNGE
+1683 TVIRNVAIVNGE
-1695 NKEAITTVVKKVC
+1695 EKDATTTVVKKVC

-1721 ILVLDISGSMDENNR
+1721 ILVLDVSGSMKENSR
-1736 LADLKTA
+1736 LTNLKSA

-1751 FSAQTDST
+1751 FSVQTDST
-1759 LTLIKYSTT
+1759 LTLITYSKT
-1768 ASNPTTYQ
+1768 ASEPTTYQ
-1776 YDQKDQAL
+1776 YNQKAQAL

-1790 KADGGTNFYKALDT
+1790 KADGGTNFYKALEK
-1804 TINTIGNNP
+1804 TIDAVGDNP

-1825 APTFYRKD
+1825 APTFYTKD
-1833 NEPGNKLIETNS
+1833 GEPGNHLVTS
-1845 SNDNSYKDNLR
+1845 SNRSDDKNYENNLR

-1865 LKSKP
+1865 LKAKP

-1880 ISGKKVQYVERDVPA
+1880 IAGNEVQYVERDVPA

-1901 DGTKDVEDGKGKNK
+1901 DGTKYVKDR
-1915 QTITYHY
+1915 TITYHY

-1966 MTEDVPVTINIPET
+1966 MAEDVPVTINIPET

-1994 TPTAYTLNEL
+1994 TPTAYTLNKL

>member
-25 GISTAGYFY
+25 GISTVGYFY

-51 NGEQTQTEGGQQGNP
+51 TGEQTQTEGGQQGNP

-77 SQGDNNGDQS
+77 NQGDNNGNQS

-252 KSDEN
+252 ESDEN

-297 AGEKILYTIT
+297 AGERILYTIT

-355 VEVKENSEVTL
+355 VEVKENSEVTVT
-366 IFEVT
+366 FEVT

-385 NTAYVNEKPSEETE
+385 NTAYVNEKPSNETE
-399 TEFNKPVISS
+399 TEFNKPVINS
-409 EKIANK
+409 EK
-415 TAVVEGEELTYII
+415 V
-428 NVTNTGKADGKA
+428 AD
-440 IIKDEAPKGTKFV
+440 
-453 EGSITVNGVEKAEL
+453 
-467 TEKDLKE
+467 
-474 GIEVD
+474 
-479 VPKTS
+479 
-484 DNGAGTATVS
+484 
-494 FRVIVEKGTI
+494 
-504 GKLTNEAKVN
+504 
-514 ETPTEEVKT
+514 
-523 PVITFNKEVNKQVV
+523 
-537 KAGERLI
+537 
-544 YTITLKN
+544 
-551 TSEVLGKV
+551 
-559 TVRDNIPAET
+559 
-569 TFVDGSIELN
+569 
-579 EVQLKDKENNVLT
+579 
-592 KQDLEQGIEI
+592 
-602 EVAANS
+602 
-608 TVKLSFEVRVNSE
+608 
-621 NNLNDGD
+621 
-628 IIKNTAYV
+628 
-636 NEKPSNEEETEFNKP
+636 
-651 IISSEKEANKTAV
+651 KTAV

-689 DEVPTGTELVEGSIA
+689 DEVPTGTEFVEGSIA

-724 DVSKANENEAGTATV
+724 DVPKTNENEAGTATV
-739 SFEVIVKQGTTG
+739 SFEVIVKEGTTG
-751 MLTNKA
+751 MLTNRA
-757 TVNEIPTDEV
+757 TVNEIPTEEV
-767 KTPVITFSKKAEQST
+767 KTPVIIFFKNAEQST
-782 VKAGEKILYTITL
+782 VKAGERILYTITL

-851 TLIFEVT
+851 TVTFEVT

-874 AYVNEKPSEE
+874 AYVNEKPSNE
-884 TETEFNKPVIS
+884 TETEFNKPVIN
-895 SEKIANKTAVV
+895 SEKVADKTAVV
-906 EGEELTYIINVTNT
+906 AGEKLTYTIKVTNT
-920 GKADGKA
+920 GKADGTA
-927 IIKDEA
+927 TVKDEV
-933 PKGTKFVEGS
+933 PTGTEFVEGS
-943 ITVNGVEKAELTE
+943 IAINGSIKSSLTE

-968 KTSDNGAG
+968 KANENEAG
-976 TATVSFRVIV
+976 TATVSFEVIV
-986 EKGTI
+986 KEGTT
-991 GKLTNEAKV
+991 GMLTNKATV
-1000 NETPTEEVKTPVITF
+1000 NEIPTDEVKTPVITF
-1015 NKEVNKQVVKAG
+1015 NKKVDKETVKAG
-1027 ERLIYTITLKN
+1027 ERLKYTITLKN

>member
-25 GISTAGYFY
+25 GISTVGYFY

-51 NGEQTQTEGGQQGNP
+51 TGEQTQTEGGQQGNP

-77 SQGDNNGDQS
+77 NQGDNNGNQS

-210 NNENTNYTA
+210 NNENTDYTA

-252 KSDEN
+252 ESDEN

-266 ENKATVN
+266 ENKATVNEIPTEEVKTPAIIFFKNAEQSTVKAGEKILYTITLVNSSEVSGKVIVKDEAPENTTFVEGSIKVNGVEKAELTEENLKNGIEVEVKENSEVTVTFEVTVNEQNSLNDGDIIKNTAYVNEKSSNETETEFNKPVINSEKVADKTAVVAGEKLTYTIKVTNTGKADGTATVKDEVPTGTEFVEGSIAINGSIKSSLTEKDLKEGIEVDVPKTNENEAGTATVSFEVIVKEGTTGMLTNRATVN

-316 KVIVKDKAPE
+316 KVIVKDEAPE
-326 NTTFVDGSI
+326 NTTFVEGSI

-355 VEVKENSEVTL
+355 VEVKENSEVTVT
-366 IFEVT
+366 FEVT

-385 NTAYVNEKPSEETE
+385 NTAYVNEKSSNETE
-399 TEFNKPVISS
+399 TEFNKPVINS
-409 EKIANK
+409 EK
-415 TAVVEGEELTYII
+415 V
-428 NVTNTGKADGKA
+428 AD
-440 IIKDEAPKGTKFV
+440 
-453 EGSITVNGVEKAEL
+453 
-467 TEKDLKE
+467 
-474 GIEVD
+474 
-479 VPKTS
+479 
-484 DNGAGTATVS
+484 
-494 FRVIVEKGTI
+494 
-504 GKLTNEAKVN
+504 
-514 ETPTEEVKT
+514 
-523 PVITFNKEVNKQVV
+523 
-537 KAGERLI
+537 
-544 YTITLKN
+544 
-551 TSEVLGKV
+551 
-559 TVRDNIPAET
+559 
-569 TFVDGSIELN
+569 
-579 EVQLKDKENNVLT
+579 
-592 KQDLEQGIEI
+592 
-602 EVAANS
+602 
-608 TVKLSFEVRVNSE
+608 
-621 NNLNDGD
+621 
-628 IIKNTAYV
+628 
-636 NEKPSNEEETEFNKP
+636 
-651 IISSEKEANKTAV
+651 KTAV

-689 DEVPTGTELVEGSIA
+689 DEVPTGTEFVEGSIA

-724 DVSKANENEAGTATV
+724 DVPKANENEAGTATV
-739 SFEVIVKQGTTG
+739 SFEVIVKEGTTG
-751 MLTNKA
+751 MLTNEA

-767 KTPVITFSKKAEQST
+767 KTPVITFNKK
-782 VKAGEKILYTITL
+782 V
-795 VNSSE
+795 
-800 VSGKV
+800 
-805 IVKDKAP
+805 DK
-812 ENTTFVDG
+812 
-820 SIKVNGVEKAE
+820 
-831 LTEENLKN
+831 
-839 GIEVEVKENSEV
+839 
-851 TLIFEVT
+851 
-858 VNEQNSLND
+858 
-867 GDIIKNT
+867 
-874 AYVNEKPSEE
+874 E
-884 TETEFNKPVIS
+884 T
-895 SEKIANKTAVV
+895 
-906 EGEELTYIINVTNT
+906 
-920 GKADGKA
+920 
-927 IIKDEA
+927 
-933 PKGTKFVEGS
+933 
-943 ITVNGVEKAELTE
+943 
-956 KDLKEGIEVDVP
+956 
-968 KTSDNGAG
+968 
-976 TATVSFRVIV
+976 
-986 EKGTI
+986 
-991 GKLTNEAKV
+991 
-1000 NETPTEEVKTPVITF
+1000 
-1015 NKEVNKQVVKAG
+1015 VKAG
-1027 ERLIYTITLKN
+1027 ERLKYTITLKN

-1192 NGVEKAELTE
+1192 NGVEKDELTE

-1231 VKEGTTGMLTNK
+1231 VKEGTTGMLTNE

-1302 EFVKGSIKVNGVEKA
+1302 EFVKESIKVNGVEKA

-1352 KNIELSSVI
+1352 ENIELSSVI

-1485 ATITDEIPEGLKDI
+1485 ATITDEIPEGLKDV
-1499 SFATTQIGEN
+1499 SFVETKTGKN
-1509 DTVQLNGRTI
+1509 DTVQLNETTI

-1534 KITATISEVEK
+1534 KITATVVAVEK
-1545 ETTITNEVKV
+1545 ETTITNTVKV
-1555 DGNKTDE
+1555 DGKPTDE
-1562 TDIIVT
+1562 TTITVT
-1568 KPIIESSKT
+1568 KPIIESNKT

>member
-25 GISTAGYFY
+25 GISTVGYFY

-51 NGEQTQTEGGQQGNP
+51 TGEQTQTEGGQQGNP

-77 SQGDNNGDQS
+77 NQGDNNGNQS

-210 NNENTNYTA
+210 NNENTDYTA

-252 KSDEN
+252 ESDEN

-273 EIPTEEVKTPVIIFF
+273 EIPTEEVKTPAIIFF
-288 KNAEQSTVK
+288 KNVEQSTVK

-316 KVIVKDKAPE
+316 KVIVKDEAPE
-326 NTTFVDGSI
+326 NTTFVEGSI

-355 VEVKENSEVTL
+355 VEVKENSEVTVT
-366 IFEVT
+366 FEVT

-385 NTAYVNEKPSEETE
+385 NTAYVNEKPSNETE
-399 TEFNKPVISS
+399 TEFNKPVINS
-409 EKIANK
+409 EK
-415 TAVVEGEELTYII
+415 V
-428 NVTNTGKADGKA
+428 AD
-440 IIKDEAPKGTKFV
+440 
-453 EGSITVNGVEKAEL
+453 
-467 TEKDLKE
+467 
-474 GIEVD
+474 
-479 VPKTS
+479 
-484 DNGAGTATVS
+484 
-494 FRVIVEKGTI
+494 
-504 GKLTNEAKVN
+504 
-514 ETPTEEVKT
+514 
-523 PVITFNKEVNKQVV
+523 
-537 KAGERLI
+537 
-544 YTITLKN
+544 
-551 TSEVLGKV
+551 
-559 TVRDNIPAET
+559 
-569 TFVDGSIELN
+569 
-579 EVQLKDKENNVLT
+579 
-592 KQDLEQGIEI
+592 
-602 EVAANS
+602 
-608 TVKLSFEVRVNSE
+608 
-621 NNLNDGD
+621 
-628 IIKNTAYV
+628 
-636 NEKPSNEEETEFNKP
+636 
-651 IISSEKEANKTAV
+651 KTAV

-689 DEVPTGTELVEGSIA
+689 DEVPTGTEFVEGSIA

-724 DVSKANENEAGTATV
+724 DVPKTNENEAGTATV
-739 SFEVIVKQGTTG
+739 SFEVIVKEGTTG
-751 MLTNKA
+751 MLTNRA
-757 TVNEIPTDEV
+757 TVNEIPTEEV
-767 KTPVITFSKKAEQST
+767 KTPVIIFFKNAEQST
-782 VKAGEKILYTITL
+782 VKAGEKIIYTITL

-805 IVKDKAP
+805 IVKDEAP
-812 ENTTFVDG
+812 ENTTFVEG

-851 TLIFEVT
+851 TVTFEVT

-874 AYVNEKPSEE
+874 AYVNEKPSNE
-884 TETEFNKPVIS
+884 TETEFNKPVIN
-895 SEKIANKTAVV
+895 SEKVADKTAVV
-906 EGEELTYIINVTNT
+906 AGEKLTYTIKVTNT
-920 GKADGKA
+920 GKADGTA
-927 IIKDEA
+927 TVKDEV
-933 PKGTKFVEGS
+933 PTGTEFVEGS
-943 ITVNGVEKAELTE
+943 IAINGSIKSSLTE

-968 KTSDNGAG
+968 KANENEAG
-976 TATVSFRVIV
+976 TATVSFEVIV
-986 EKGTI
+986 KEGTT
-991 GKLTNEAKV
+991 GMLTNKATV
-1000 NETPTEEVKTPVITF
+1000 NEIPTDEVKTPVITF
-1015 NKEVNKQVVKAG
+1015 NKKVDKETVKAG
-1027 ERLIYTITLKN
+1027 ERLKYTITLKN

-1192 NGVEKAELTE
+1192 NGVEK
-1202 KDLKEGIK
+1202 D
-1210 VDVPKAST
+1210 
-1218 NGAGTATVSFEVI
+1218 
-1231 VKEGTTGMLTNK
+1231 
-1243 ATVNEIPTDEV
+1243 
-1254 KTPVITF
+1254 
-1261 SKEADKETVKVGE
+1261 
-1274 NILYTITLVNSSEV
+1274 
-1288 SGKVIVKD
+1288 
-1296 SAPTGT
+1296 
-1302 EFVKGSIKVNGVEKA
+1302 

-1509 DTVQLNGRTI
+1509 DTVQLNETTI
-1519 TWNVKELGKDETRTI
+1519 TWNVKELGKDETRRI

-1562 TDIIVT
+1562 TTITVT

-1617 KSDIEISDDLSN
+1617 ESDIEISDDLSN

>member
-25 GISTAGYFY
+25 GISTVGYFY

-51 NGEQTQTEGGQQGNP
+51 TGEQTQTEGGQQGNP

-77 SQGDNNGDQS
+77 NQGDNNGNQS

-210 NNENTNYTA
+210 NNENTDYTA

-252 KSDEN
+252 ESDEN

-273 EIPTEEVKTPVIIFF
+273 EIPTEEVKTPAIIFF

-316 KVIVKDKAPE
+316 KVIVKDEAPE
-326 NTTFVDGSI
+326 NTTFVEGSI
-335 KVNGVEK
+335 KINGVEK

-355 VEVKENSEVTL
+355 VEVKENSEVTVT
-366 IFEVT
+366 FEVT

-385 NTAYVNEKPSEETE
+385 NTAYVNEKSSNETE
-399 TEFNKPVISS
+399 TEFNKPVINS
-409 EKIANK
+409 EK
-415 TAVVEGEELTYII
+415 V
-428 NVTNTGKADGKA
+428 AD
-440 IIKDEAPKGTKFV
+440 
-453 EGSITVNGVEKAEL
+453 
-467 TEKDLKE
+467 
-474 GIEVD
+474 
-479 VPKTS
+479 
-484 DNGAGTATVS
+484 
-494 FRVIVEKGTI
+494 
-504 GKLTNEAKVN
+504 
-514 ETPTEEVKT
+514 
-523 PVITFNKEVNKQVV
+523 
-537 KAGERLI
+537 
-544 YTITLKN
+544 
-551 TSEVLGKV
+551 
-559 TVRDNIPAET
+559 
-569 TFVDGSIELN
+569 
-579 EVQLKDKENNVLT
+579 
-592 KQDLEQGIEI
+592 
-602 EVAANS
+602 
-608 TVKLSFEVRVNSE
+608 
-621 NNLNDGD
+621 
-628 IIKNTAYV
+628 
-636 NEKPSNEEETEFNKP
+636 
-651 IISSEKEANKTAV
+651 KTAV

-689 DEVPTGTELVEGSIA
+689 DEVPTGTEFVEGSIA

-724 DVSKANENEAGTATV
+724 DVPKANENEAGTATV
-739 SFEVIVKQGTTG
+739 SFEVIVKEGTTG

-767 KTPVITFSKKAEQST
+767 KTPVITFNKK
-782 VKAGEKILYTITL
+782 V
-795 VNSSE
+795 
-800 VSGKV
+800 
-805 IVKDKAP
+805 DK
-812 ENTTFVDG
+812 
-820 SIKVNGVEKAE
+820 
-831 LTEENLKN
+831 
-839 GIEVEVKENSEV
+839 
-851 TLIFEVT
+851 
-858 VNEQNSLND
+858 
-867 GDIIKNT
+867 
-874 AYVNEKPSEE
+874 E
-884 TETEFNKPVIS
+884 T
-895 SEKIANKTAVV
+895 
-906 EGEELTYIINVTNT
+906 
-920 GKADGKA
+920 
-927 IIKDEA
+927 
-933 PKGTKFVEGS
+933 
-943 ITVNGVEKAELTE
+943 
-956 KDLKEGIEVDVP
+956 
-968 KTSDNGAG
+968 
-976 TATVSFRVIV
+976 
-986 EKGTI
+986 
-991 GKLTNEAKV
+991 
-1000 NETPTEEVKTPVITF
+1000 
-1015 NKEVNKQVVKAG
+1015 VKAG
-1027 ERLIYTITLKN
+1027 ERLKYTITLKN

-1192 NGVEKAELTE
+1192 NGVEKDELTE

-1231 VKEGTTGMLTNK
+1231 VKEGTTGMLTNE

-1302 EFVKGSIKVNGVEKA
+1302 EFVKESIKVNGVEKA

-1352 KNIELSSVI
+1352 ENIELSSVI

-1485 ATITDEIPEGLKDI
+1485 ATITDEIPEGLKDV
-1499 SFATTQIGEN
+1499 SFVETKTGKN
-1509 DTVQLNGRTI
+1509 DTVQLNETTI

-1534 KITATISEVEK
+1534 KITATVVAVEK
-1545 ETTITNEVKV
+1545 ETTITNTVKV
-1555 DGNKTDE
+1555 DGKPTDE
-1562 TDIIVT
+1562 TTITVT
-1568 KPIIESSKT
+1568 KPIIESNKT

>member
-25 GISTAGYFY
+25 GISTVGYFY

-51 NGEQTQTEGGQQGNP
+51 TGEQTQTEGGQQGNP

-77 SQGDNNGDQS
+77 NQGDNNGNQS

-210 NNENTNYTA
+210 NNENTDYTA

-252 KSDEN
+252 ESDEN

-273 EIPTEEVKTPVIIFF
+273 EIPTEEVKTPAIIFF

-316 KVIVKDKAPE
+316 KVIVKDEAPE
-326 NTTFVDGSI
+326 NTTFVEGSI

-366 IFEVT
+366 TFEVT

-385 NTAYVNEKPSEETE
+385 NTAYVNEKLSNETE
-399 TEFNKPVISS
+399 TEFNKPVINS
-409 EKIANK
+409 EKI
-415 TAVVEGEELTYII
+415 
-428 NVTNTGKADGKA
+428 
-440 IIKDEAPKGTKFV
+440 
-453 EGSITVNGVEKAEL
+453 
-467 TEKDLKE
+467 
-474 GIEVD
+474 
-479 VPKTS
+479 
-484 DNGAGTATVS
+484 
-494 FRVIVEKGTI
+494 
-504 GKLTNEAKVN
+504 
-514 ETPTEEVKT
+514 
-523 PVITFNKEVNKQVV
+523 
-537 KAGERLI
+537 
-544 YTITLKN
+544 
-551 TSEVLGKV
+551 
-559 TVRDNIPAET
+559 
-569 TFVDGSIELN
+569 
-579 EVQLKDKENNVLT
+579 
-592 KQDLEQGIEI
+592 
-602 EVAANS
+602 
-608 TVKLSFEVRVNSE
+608 
-621 NNLNDGD
+621 
-628 IIKNTAYV
+628 
-636 NEKPSNEEETEFNKP
+636 
-651 IISSEKEANKTAV
+651 ANKTAV

-689 DEVPTGTELVEGSIA
+689 DEVPTGTEFVK
-704 INGSI
+704 GSI
-709 KSSLTEKD
+709 KVNGVEKAELTEKD
-717 LKEGIEV
+717 LKEGIKV
-724 DVSKANENEAGTATV
+724 DVPKASTNGAGTATV
-739 SFEVIVKQGTTG
+739 SFEVIVKEGTTG

-767 KTPVITFSKKAEQST
+767 KTPVITFSKK
-782 VKAGEKILYTITL
+782 V
-795 VNSSE
+795 
-800 VSGKV
+800 
-805 IVKDKAP
+805 DK
-812 ENTTFVDG
+812 
-820 SIKVNGVEKAE
+820 
-831 LTEENLKN
+831 
-839 GIEVEVKENSEV
+839 
-851 TLIFEVT
+851 
-858 VNEQNSLND
+858 
-867 GDIIKNT
+867 
-874 AYVNEKPSEE
+874 E
-884 TETEFNKPVIS
+884 T
-895 SEKIANKTAVV
+895 
-906 EGEELTYIINVTNT
+906 
-920 GKADGKA
+920 
-927 IIKDEA
+927 
-933 PKGTKFVEGS
+933 
-943 ITVNGVEKAELTE
+943 
-956 KDLKEGIEVDVP
+956 
-968 KTSDNGAG
+968 
-976 TATVSFRVIV
+976 
-986 EKGTI
+986 
-991 GKLTNEAKV
+991 
-1000 NETPTEEVKTPVITF
+1000 
-1015 NKEVNKQVVKAG
+1015 VKAG
-1027 ERLIYTITLKN
+1027 ERLKYTITLKN

>member
-25 GISTAGYFY
+25 GISTVGYFY

-51 NGEQTQTEGGQQGNP
+51 TGEQTQTEGGQQGNP

-77 SQGDNNGDQS
+77 NQGDNNGNQS

-210 NNENTNYTA
+210 NNENTDYTA

-252 KSDEN
+252 ESDEN

-273 EIPTEEVKTPVIIFF
+273 EIPTEEVKTPAIIFF

-316 KVIVKDKAPE
+316 KVIVKDEAPE
-326 NTTFVDGSI
+326 NTTFVEGSI

-366 IFEVT
+366 TFEVT

-385 NTAYVNEKPSEETE
+385 NTAYVNEKLSNETE
-399 TEFNKPVISS
+399 TEFNKPVINS

-415 TAVVEGEELTYII
+415 TAVVAGEKLTYTIK
-428 NVTNTGKADGKA
+428 VTNTGKADGTA
-440 IIKDEAPKGTKFV
+440 TVKDEVPTGTEFV
-453 EGSITVNGVEKAEL
+453 KGSIKVNGVEKAEL

-479 VPKTS
+479 VPKA
-484 DNGAGTATVS
+484 NENEAGTATVS
-494 FRVIVEKGTI
+494 FEVIVKEGTT
-504 GKLTNEAKVN
+504 GMLTNKATVN
-514 ETPTEEVKT
+514 EIPTDEVKT
-523 PVITFNKEVNKQVV
+523 PVITFSKKAEQSTVKAGEKILYTITLVNSSEVSGKVIVKDEAPENTTFVEGSIKVNGVEKAELTEENLKNGIEVEVKENSEVTVTFEVTVNEQNRLNDGDIIKNTAYVNEKPSNETETEFNKPVINSEKVADKTAVVAREKLTYTIKVTNTGKADGTATVKDEVPTGTEFVKGSIKVNGVEKAELTEKDLKEGIEVDVPKANENEAGTATVSFEVIVKEGTTGMLTNKATVNEIPTDEVKTPVITFSKKVDKETV
-537 KAGERLI
+537 KAGERLK

-689 DEVPTGTELVEGSIA
+689 DEV
-704 INGSI
+704 
-709 KSSLTEKD
+709 
-717 LKEGIEV
+717 
-724 DVSKANENEAGTATV
+724 
-739 SFEVIVKQGTTG
+739 
-751 MLTNKA
+751 
-757 TVNEIPTDEV
+757 
-767 KTPVITFSKKAEQST
+767 
-782 VKAGEKILYTITL
+782 
-795 VNSSE
+795 
-800 VSGKV
+800 
-805 IVKDKAP
+805 
-812 ENTTFVDG
+812 
-820 SIKVNGVEKAE
+820 
-831 LTEENLKN
+831 
-839 GIEVEVKENSEV
+839 
-851 TLIFEVT
+851 
-858 VNEQNSLND
+858 
-867 GDIIKNT
+867 
-874 AYVNEKPSEE
+874 
-884 TETEFNKPVIS
+884 
-895 SEKIANKTAVV
+895 
-906 EGEELTYIINVTNT
+906 
-920 GKADGKA
+920 
-927 IIKDEA
+927 
-933 PKGTKFVEGS
+933 
-943 ITVNGVEKAELTE
+943 
-956 KDLKEGIEVDVP
+956 
-968 KTSDNGAG
+968 
-976 TATVSFRVIV
+976 
-986 EKGTI
+986 
-991 GKLTNEAKV
+991 
-1000 NETPTEEVKTPVITF
+1000 
-1015 NKEVNKQVVKAG
+1015 
-1027 ERLIYTITLKN
+1027 
-1038 TSEVL
+1038 
-1043 GKVTVRDNI
+1043 
-1052 PAETTFV
+1052 
-1059 DGSIELNEVQLKDK
+1059 
-1073 ENNVLTKQD
+1073 
-1082 LEQGIEIEVAANSTV
+1082 
-1097 KLSFEVRVNSENNL
+1097 
-1111 NDGDIIKNTAYV
+1111 
-1123 NEKPSNEE
+1123 
-1131 ETEFNKPIISS
+1131 
-1142 EKEANK
+1142 
-1148 TAVVAGEKL
+1148 
-1157 TYTIKVTNTG
+1157 
-1167 KADGTATVKD
+1167 
-1177 EVPTGTEFVKGSIKV
+1177 
-1192 NGVEKAELTE
+1192 
-1202 KDLKEGIK
+1202 
-1210 VDVPKAST
+1210 
-1218 NGAGTATVSFEVI
+1218 
-1231 VKEGTTGMLTNK
+1231 
-1243 ATVNEIPTDEV
+1243 
-1254 KTPVITF
+1254 
-1261 SKEADKETVKVGE
+1261 
-1274 NILYTITLVNSSEV
+1274 
-1288 SGKVIVKD
+1288 
-1296 SAPTGT
+1296 PTGT

-1641 NGSASTK
+1641 NGIASTK

-1721 ILVLDISGSMDENNR
+1721 ILVLDVSGSMKENSR
-1736 LADLKTA
+1736 LTNLKSA

-1768 ASNPTTYQ
+1768 ASEPTTYQ
-1776 YDQKDQAL
+1776 YNQKAQAL

-1790 KADGGTNFYKALDT
+1790 KADGGTNFYKALEK
-1804 TINTIGNNP
+1804 TIDAVGDNP

-1825 APTFYRKD
+1825 APTFYTKD
-1833 NEPGNKLIETNS
+1833 GEPGNHLVTS
-1845 SNDNSYKDNLR
+1845 SNRSDNKNYENNLR

-1865 LKSKP
+1865 LKAKP

-1880 ISGKKVQYVERDVPA
+1880 IAGNEVQYVERDVPA

-1901 DGTKDVEDGKGKNK
+1901 DGTREVEIGEYWSK

-1966 MTEDVPVTINIPET
+1966 MAEDVPVTINIPET

-1994 TPTAYTLNEL
+1994 TPTAYTLNKL

>member
-25 GISTAGYFY
+25 GISTVGYFY

-51 NGEQTQTEGGQQGNP
+51 TGEQTQTEGGQQGNP

-77 SQGDNNGDQS
+77 NQGDNNGNQS

-252 KSDEN
+252 ESDEN

-297 AGEKILYTIT
+297 AGERILYTIT

-366 IFEVT
+366 TFEVT

-385 NTAYVNEKPSEETE
+385 NTAYVNEEPSEEIE
-399 TEFNKPVISS
+399 TEFNKPVINS
-409 EKIANK
+409 EKIA
-415 TAVVEGEELTYII
+415 
-428 NVTNTGKADGKA
+428 D
-440 IIKDEAPKGTKFV
+440 
-453 EGSITVNGVEKAEL
+453 
-467 TEKDLKE
+467 
-474 GIEVD
+474 
-479 VPKTS
+479 
-484 DNGAGTATVS
+484 
-494 FRVIVEKGTI
+494 
-504 GKLTNEAKVN
+504 
-514 ETPTEEVKT
+514 
-523 PVITFNKEVNKQVV
+523 
-537 KAGERLI
+537 
-544 YTITLKN
+544 
-551 TSEVLGKV
+551 
-559 TVRDNIPAET
+559 
-569 TFVDGSIELN
+569 
-579 EVQLKDKENNVLT
+579 
-592 KQDLEQGIEI
+592 
-602 EVAANS
+602 
-608 TVKLSFEVRVNSE
+608 
-621 NNLNDGD
+621 
-628 IIKNTAYV
+628 
-636 NEKPSNEEETEFNKP
+636 
-651 IISSEKEANKTAV
+651 KTAV

-805 IVKDKAP
+805 IVKDEAP
-812 ENTTFVDG
+812 ENTTFVEG

-851 TLIFEVT
+851 TVTFEVT
-858 VNEQNSLND
+858 VNEQNRLND

-943 ITVNGVEKAELTE
+943 IKVNGVEKAELTE

-1027 ERLIYTITLKN
+1027 ERLIYTITLEN
-1038 TSEVL
+1038 TSEVS

-1073 ENNVLTKQD
+1073 DNNVLT
-1082 LEQGIEIEVAANSTV
+1082 EQNLKDGIEVEVSANSTV
-1097 KLSFEVRVNSENNL
+1097 KLSFEVRVNTENSL

-1123 NEKPSNEE
+1123 NEKPSNETK
-1131 ETEFNKPIISS
+1131 TEFNKPIISS
-1142 EKEANK
+1142 EKVANK

-1157 TYTIKVTNTG
+1157 TYTINATNTG
-1167 KADGTATVKD
+1167 KADGKAIIKD

-1784 KAIKNL
+1784 KVIKNL

>member
-25 GISTAGYFY
+25 GISTVGYFY

-51 NGEQTQTEGGQQGNP
+51 TGEQTQTEGGQQGNP

-77 SQGDNNGDQS
+77 NQGDNNGDQS

-210 NNENTNYTA
+210 NNENTDYTA

-252 KSDEN
+252 ESDEN

-316 KVIVKDKAPE
+316 KVIVKDEAPE
-326 NTTFVDGSI
+326 NTTFVEGSI

-355 VEVKENSEVTL
+355 VEVKENSEVTVT
-366 IFEVT
+366 FEVT

-409 EKIANK
+409 EKIADK
-415 TAVVEGEELTYII
+415 TAVVAGEKLTYTIK
-428 NVTNTGKADGKA
+428 VTNTGKADGTA
-440 IIKDEAPKGTKFV
+440 TVKDEVPTGTEFV
-453 EGSITVNGVEKAEL
+453 EGSIAINGSIKSSL

-479 VPKTS
+479 VPKANENEAGTATVS
-484 DNGAGTATVS
+484 FEVIVKQGTTGMLTNKATVNEIPTDEVKTPVITFSKKAEQSTVKAGEKIIYTITLVNSSEVTGKVIVKDEAPENTTFVDGSIKVNGVEKAELTEENLKNGIEVEVKENSEVTVTFEVTVNEQNSLNDGDIIKNTAYVNEKPSEETETEFNKPVISSEKIADKTAVVAGEKLTYTIKVTNTGKADGTATVKDEVPTGTEFVEGSIAINGSIKSSLTEKDLKEGIEVDVPKANENEAGTATVS

-544 YTITLKN
+544 YTITLEN
-551 TSEVLGKV
+551 TSEVSGKV

-579 EVQLKDKENNVLT
+579 EVQLKDKDNNVLT
-592 KQDLEQGIEI
+592 EQNLKDGIEV
-602 EVAANS
+602 EVSANS
-608 TVKLSFEVRVNSE
+608 TVKLSFEVRVNTE
-621 NNLNDGD
+621 NSLNDGD

-636 NEKPSNEEETEFNKP
+636 NEKPSNETKTEFNKP
-651 IISSEKEANKTAV
+651 IISSEKVANKTAV
-664 VAGEKLTYTIKVT
+664 VAGEKLTYTI
-677 NTGKADGTATVK
+677 NA
-689 DEVPTGTELVEGSIA
+689 
-704 INGSI
+704 
-709 KSSLTEKD
+709 
-717 LKEGIEV
+717 
-724 DVSKANENEAGTATV
+724 
-739 SFEVIVKQGTTG
+739 
-751 MLTNKA
+751 
-757 TVNEIPTDEV
+757 
-767 KTPVITFSKKAEQST
+767 
-782 VKAGEKILYTITL
+782 
-795 VNSSE
+795 
-800 VSGKV
+800 
-805 IVKDKAP
+805 
-812 ENTTFVDG
+812 
-820 SIKVNGVEKAE
+820 
-831 LTEENLKN
+831 
-839 GIEVEVKENSEV
+839 
-851 TLIFEVT
+851 
-858 VNEQNSLND
+858 
-867 GDIIKNT
+867 
-874 AYVNEKPSEE
+874 
-884 TETEFNKPVIS
+884 
-895 SEKIANKTAVV
+895 
-906 EGEELTYIINVTNT
+906 TNT

-927 IIKDEA
+927 II
-933 PKGTKFVEGS
+933 
-943 ITVNGVEKAELTE
+943 
-956 KDLKEGIEVDVP
+956 
-968 KTSDNGAG
+968 
-976 TATVSFRVIV
+976 
-986 EKGTI
+986 
-991 GKLTNEAKV
+991 
-1000 NETPTEEVKTPVITF
+1000 
-1015 NKEVNKQVVKAG
+1015 
-1027 ERLIYTITLKN
+1027 
-1038 TSEVL
+1038 
-1043 GKVTVRDNI
+1043 
-1052 PAETTFV
+1052 
-1059 DGSIELNEVQLKDK
+1059 
-1073 ENNVLTKQD
+1073 
-1082 LEQGIEIEVAANSTV
+1082 
-1097 KLSFEVRVNSENNL
+1097 
-1111 NDGDIIKNTAYV
+1111 
-1123 NEKPSNEE
+1123 
-1131 ETEFNKPIISS
+1131 
-1142 EKEANK
+1142 
-1148 TAVVAGEKL
+1148 
-1157 TYTIKVTNTG
+1157 
-1167 KADGTATVKD
+1167 KD

-1218 NGAGTATVSFEVI
+1218 NGAGTATVSFEV
-1231 VKEGTTGMLTNK
+1231 
-1243 ATVNEIPTDEV
+1243 TVNE
-1254 KTPVITF
+1254 
-1261 SKEADKETVKVGE
+1261 
-1274 NILYTITLVNSSEV
+1274 
-1288 SGKVIVKD
+1288 
-1296 SAPTGT
+1296 
-1302 EFVKGSIKVNGVEKA
+1302 
-1317 ELTEKDL
+1317 
-1324 KEGIKVDVPKASTNG
+1324 
-1339 AGTATVSFEVTVN
+1339 
-1352 KNIELSSVI
+1352 NIELSSVI

-1375 TKVITYYTIEHYY
+1375 TKVVTYYTIEHYY

-1425 DTGLPLTLRAD
+1425 DTGLPLTLVAD
-1436 PSENVIRIYY
+1436 SAQNVIKVYY

-1469 VEYTIN
+1469 VEYIIN

-1485 ATITDEIPEGLKDI
+1485 ATITDEIPKGLKDV
-1499 SFATTQIGEN
+1499 SFVETETGKN
-1509 DTVQLNGRTI
+1509 DTVQLNETTI
-1519 TWNVKELGKDETRTI
+1519 TWNVKELGKDETRRI

-1562 TDIIVT
+1562 TTITVT

-1617 KSDIEISDDLSN
+1617 ESDIEISDDLSN

-1641 NGSASTK
+1641 NGSTSTK

-1661 LAAGATVTLEFKVKV
+1661 LAANATVTLEFRVTV
-1676 NEGTPVK
+1676 NEGTSVK
-1683 TVIKNVAVVNGE
+1683 TVIRNVAIVNGE
-1695 NKEAITTVVKKVC
+1695 EKDATTTVVKKVC

-1721 ILVLDISGSMDENNR
+1721 ILVLDVSGSMKENSR
-1736 LADLKTA
+1736 LTNLKSA

-1751 FSAQTDST
+1751 FSVQTDST
-1759 LTLIKYSTT
+1759 LTLITYSKT
-1768 ASNPTTYQ
+1768 ASEPTTYQ
-1776 YDQKDQAL
+1776 YNQKAQAL

-1790 KADGGTNFYKALDT
+1790 KADGGTNFYKALEK
-1804 TINTIGNNP
+1804 TIDAVGDNP

-1825 APTFYRKD
+1825 APTFYTKD
-1833 NEPGNKLIETNS
+1833 GEPGNHLVTS
-1845 SNDNSYKDNLR
+1845 SNRSDDKNYENNLR

-1865 LKSKP
+1865 LKAKP

-1880 ISGKKVQYVERDVPA
+1880 IAGNEVQYVERDVPA

-1901 DGTKDVEDGKGKNK
+1901 DGTKYVKDR
-1915 QTITYHY
+1915 TITYHY

>member
-25 GISTAGYFY
+25 GISTVGYFY

-51 NGEQTQTEGGQQGNP
+51 TGEQTQTEGGQQGNP

-77 SQGDNNGDQS
+77 NQGDNNGNQS

-252 KSDEN
+252 ESDEN

-297 AGEKILYTIT
+297 AGERILYTIT

-316 KVIVKDKAPE
+316 KVIVKDEAPE
-326 NTTFVDGSI
+326 NTTFVEGSI

-355 VEVKENSEVTL
+355 VEVKENSEVTVT
-366 IFEVT
+366 FEVT

-385 NTAYVNEKPSEETE
+385 NTAYVNEKPSNETE
-399 TEFNKPVISS
+399 TEFNKPVINS
-409 EKIANK
+409 EKIA
-415 TAVVEGEELTYII
+415 
-428 NVTNTGKADGKA
+428 D
-440 IIKDEAPKGTKFV
+440 
-453 EGSITVNGVEKAEL
+453 
-467 TEKDLKE
+467 
-474 GIEVD
+474 
-479 VPKTS
+479 
-484 DNGAGTATVS
+484 
-494 FRVIVEKGTI
+494 
-504 GKLTNEAKVN
+504 
-514 ETPTEEVKT
+514 
-523 PVITFNKEVNKQVV
+523 
-537 KAGERLI
+537 
-544 YTITLKN
+544 
-551 TSEVLGKV
+551 
-559 TVRDNIPAET
+559 
-569 TFVDGSIELN
+569 
-579 EVQLKDKENNVLT
+579 
-592 KQDLEQGIEI
+592 
-602 EVAANS
+602 
-608 TVKLSFEVRVNSE
+608 
-621 NNLNDGD
+621 
-628 IIKNTAYV
+628 
-636 NEKPSNEEETEFNKP
+636 
-651 IISSEKEANKTAV
+651 KTAV

-767 KTPVITFSKKAEQST
+767 KTPVITFSK
-782 VKAGEKILYTITL
+782 
-795 VNSSE
+795 
-800 VSGKV
+800 
-805 IVKDKAP
+805 
-812 ENTTFVDG
+812 
-820 SIKVNGVEKAE
+820 
-831 LTEENLKN
+831 
-839 GIEVEVKENSEV
+839 
-851 TLIFEVT
+851 
-858 VNEQNSLND
+858 
-867 GDIIKNT
+867 
-874 AYVNEKPSEE
+874 
-884 TETEFNKPVIS
+884 
-895 SEKIANKTAVV
+895 
-906 EGEELTYIINVTNT
+906 
-920 GKADGKA
+920 
-927 IIKDEA
+927 
-933 PKGTKFVEGS
+933 
-943 ITVNGVEKAELTE
+943 
-956 KDLKEGIEVDVP
+956 
-968 KTSDNGAG
+968 
-976 TATVSFRVIV
+976 
-986 EKGTI
+986 
-991 GKLTNEAKV
+991 
-1000 NETPTEEVKTPVITF
+1000 
-1015 NKEVNKQVVKAG
+1015 
-1027 ERLIYTITLKN
+1027 
-1038 TSEVL
+1038 
-1043 GKVTVRDNI
+1043 
-1052 PAETTFV
+1052 
-1059 DGSIELNEVQLKDK
+1059 
-1073 ENNVLTKQD
+1073 
-1082 LEQGIEIEVAANSTV
+1082 
-1097 KLSFEVRVNSENNL
+1097 
-1111 NDGDIIKNTAYV
+1111 
-1123 NEKPSNEE
+1123 
-1131 ETEFNKPIISS
+1131 
-1142 EKEANK
+1142 
-1148 TAVVAGEKL
+1148 
-1157 TYTIKVTNTG
+1157 
-1167 KADGTATVKD
+1167 
-1177 EVPTGTEFVKGSIKV
+1177 
-1192 NGVEKAELTE
+1192 
-1202 KDLKEGIK
+1202 
-1210 VDVPKAST
+1210 
-1218 NGAGTATVSFEVI
+1218 
-1231 VKEGTTGMLTNK
+1231 
-1243 ATVNEIPTDEV
+1243 
-1254 KTPVITF
+1254 
-1261 SKEADKETVKVGE
+1261 EADKETVKVGE
-1274 NILYTITLVNSSEV
+1274 NILYTITLINSSEV

-1352 KNIELSSVI
+1352 ENIELSSVI

-1375 TKVITYYTIEHYY
+1375 TKVVTYYTIEHYY

-1425 DTGLPLTLRAD
+1425 DTGLPLTLVAD
-1436 PSENVIRIYY
+1436 SAQNVIKVYY

-1469 VEYTIN
+1469 VEYIIN

-1485 ATITDEIPEGLKDI
+1485 ATITDEIPKGLKDV
-1499 SFATTQIGEN
+1499 SFVETETGKN
-1509 DTVQLNGRTI
+1509 DTVQLNETTI
-1519 TWNVKELGKDETRTI
+1519 TWNVKELGKDETRRI

-1562 TDIIVT
+1562 TTITVT

-1617 KSDIEISDDLSN
+1617 ESDIEISDDLSN

-1641 NGSASTK
+1641 NGSTSTK

-1661 LAAGATVTLEFKVKV
+1661 LAANATVTLEFRVTV
-1676 NEGTPVK
+1676 NEGTSVK
-1683 TVIKNVAVVNGE
+1683 TIIRNVAIVNGE
-1695 NKEAITTVVKKVC
+1695 EKDATTTVVKKVC

-1721 ILVLDISGSMDENNR
+1721 ILVLDVSGSMKENSR
-1736 LADLKTA
+1736 LTNLKSA

-1751 FSAQTDST
+1751 FSVQTDST
-1759 LTLIKYSTT
+1759 LTLITYSKT
-1768 ASNPTTYQ
+1768 ASEPTTYQ
-1776 YDQKDQAL
+1776 YNQKAQAL

-1790 KADGGTNFYKALDT
+1790 KADGGTNFYKALEK
-1804 TINTIGNNP
+1804 TIDAVGDNP

-1825 APTFYRKD
+1825 APTFYTKD
-1833 NEPGNKLIETNS
+1833 GEPGNHLVTS
-1845 SNDNSYKDNLR
+1845 SNRSDDKNYENNLR

-1865 LKSKP
+1865 LKAKP

-1880 ISGKKVQYVERDVPA
+1880 IAGNEVQYVERDVPA

-1901 DGTKDVEDGKGKNK
+1901 DGTKYVKDR
-1915 QTITYHY
+1915 TITYHY

-1966 MTEDVPVTINIPET
+1966 MAEDVPVTINIPET

-1994 TPTAYTLNEL
+1994 TPTAYTLNKL

>member
-51 NGEQTQTEGGQQGNP
+51 TGEQTQTEGGQQGNP

-252 KSDEN
+252 ESDEN

-297 AGEKILYTIT
+297 AGERILYTIT

-366 IFEVT
+366 TFEVT

-385 NTAYVNEKPSEETE
+385 NTAYVNEEPSEEIE
-399 TEFNKPVISS
+399 TEFNKPVINS
-409 EKIANK
+409 EKIA
-415 TAVVEGEELTYII
+415 
-428 NVTNTGKADGKA
+428 D
-440 IIKDEAPKGTKFV
+440 
-453 EGSITVNGVEKAEL
+453 
-467 TEKDLKE
+467 
-474 GIEVD
+474 
-479 VPKTS
+479 
-484 DNGAGTATVS
+484 
-494 FRVIVEKGTI
+494 
-504 GKLTNEAKVN
+504 
-514 ETPTEEVKT
+514 
-523 PVITFNKEVNKQVV
+523 
-537 KAGERLI
+537 
-544 YTITLKN
+544 
-551 TSEVLGKV
+551 
-559 TVRDNIPAET
+559 
-569 TFVDGSIELN
+569 
-579 EVQLKDKENNVLT
+579 
-592 KQDLEQGIEI
+592 
-602 EVAANS
+602 
-608 TVKLSFEVRVNSE
+608 
-621 NNLNDGD
+621 
-628 IIKNTAYV
+628 
-636 NEKPSNEEETEFNKP
+636 
-651 IISSEKEANKTAV
+651 KTAV

-805 IVKDKAP
+805 IVKDEAP
-812 ENTTFVDG
+812 ENTTFVEG

-851 TLIFEVT
+851 TVTFEVT
-858 VNEQNSLND
+858 VNEQNRLND

-943 ITVNGVEKAELTE
+943 IKVNGVEKAELTE

-1027 ERLIYTITLKN
+1027 ERLIYTITLEN
-1038 TSEVL
+1038 TSEVS

-1073 ENNVLTKQD
+1073 DNNVLT
-1082 LEQGIEIEVAANSTV
+1082 EQNLKDGIEVEVSANSTV
-1097 KLSFEVRVNSENNL
+1097 KLSFEVRVNTENSL

-1123 NEKPSNEE
+1123 NEKPSNETK
-1131 ETEFNKPIISS
+1131 TEFNKPIISS
-1142 EKEANK
+1142 EKVANK

-1157 TYTIKVTNTG
+1157 TYTINATNTG
-1167 KADGTATVKD
+1167 KADGKAIIKD

-1231 VKEGTTGMLTNK
+1231 VKEGTTGMLTNE

-1274 NILYTITLVNSSEV
+1274 NILYTITLINSSEV

-1352 KNIELSSVI
+1352 ENIELSSVI

-1375 TKVITYYTIEHYY
+1375 TKVVTYYTIEHYY

-1425 DTGLPLTLRAD
+1425 DTGLPLTLVAD
-1436 PSENVIRIYY
+1436 SAQNVIKVYY

-1469 VEYTIN
+1469 VEYIIN

-1485 ATITDEIPEGLKDI
+1485 ATITDEIPKGLKDV
-1499 SFATTQIGEN
+1499 SFVETETGKN
-1509 DTVQLNGRTI
+1509 DTVQLNETTI
-1519 TWNVKELGKDETRTI
+1519 TWNVKELGKDETRRI

-1562 TDIIVT
+1562 TTITVT

-1617 KSDIEISDDLSN
+1617 ESDIEISDDLSN
-1629 LPVTFVDGSIKV
+1629 LPVTFIDGSIKV
-1641 NGSASTK
+1641 NGSTSTK

-1661 LAAGATVTLEFKVKV
+1661 LAANATVTLEFRVTV
-1676 NEGTPVK
+1676 NEGTSVK
-1683 TVIKNVAVVNGE
+1683 TVIRNVAIVNGE
-1695 NKEAITTVVKKVC
+1695 EKDATTTVVKKVC

-1721 ILVLDISGSMDENNR
+1721 ILVLDVSGSMKENSR
-1736 LADLKTA
+1736 LTNLKSA

-1751 FSAQTDST
+1751 FSVQTDST
-1759 LTLIKYSTT
+1759 LTLITYSKT
-1768 ASNPTTYQ
+1768 ASEPTTYQ
-1776 YDQKDQAL
+1776 YNQKAQAL

-1790 KADGGTNFYKALDT
+1790 KADGGTNFYKALEK
-1804 TINTIGNNP
+1804 TIDAVGDNP

-1825 APTFYRKD
+1825 APTFYTKD
-1833 NEPGNKLIETNS
+1833 GEPGNHLVTS
-1845 SNDNSYKDNLR
+1845 SNRSDNKNYENNLR

-1865 LKSKP
+1865 LKAKP

-1880 ISGKKVQYVERDVPA
+1880 IAGNEVQYVERDVPA

-1901 DGTKDVEDGKGKNK
+1901 DGTREVEIGEYWSK

-1966 MTEDVPVTINIPET
+1966 MAEDVPVTINIPET

-1994 TPTAYTLNEL
+1994 TPTAYTLNKL

>member
-51 NGEQTQTEGGQQGNP
+51 TGEQTQTEGGQQGNP

-77 SQGDNNGDQS
+77 NQGDNNGDQS

-210 NNENTNYTA
+210 NNENTDYTA

-252 KSDEN
+252 ESDEN

-316 KVIVKDKAPE
+316 KVIVKDEAPE
-326 NTTFVDGSI
+326 NTTFVEGSI

-355 VEVKENSEVTL
+355 VEVKENSEVTVT
-366 IFEVT
+366 FEVT

-385 NTAYVNEKPSEETE
+385 NTAYVNEKLSNETE
-399 TEFNKPVISS
+399 TEFNKPVINS
-409 EKIANK
+409 EKIADK
-415 TAVVEGEELTYII
+415 TAVVAGEKLTYTIK
-428 NVTNTGKADGKA
+428 VTNTGKADGTA
-440 IIKDEAPKGTKFV
+440 TVKDEVPTGTEFV
-453 EGSITVNGVEKAEL
+453 EGSIAINGSIKSSL

-479 VPKTS
+479 VPKA
-484 DNGAGTATVS
+484 NENEAGTATVS
-494 FRVIVEKGTI
+494 FEVIVKQGTT
-504 GKLTNEAKVN
+504 GMLTNKATVN
-514 ETPTEEVKT
+514 EIPTDEVKT
-523 PVITFNKEVNKQVV
+523 PVITFNKKVDKETV
-537 KAGERLI
+537 KAEERLK

-636 NEKPSNEEETEFNKP
+636 NEKPSNEEKTEFNKP

-677 NTGKADGTATVK
+677 NTGKADGTAT
-689 DEVPTGTELVEGSIA
+689 I
-704 INGSI
+704 
-709 KSSLTEKD
+709 
-717 LKEGIEV
+717 
-724 DVSKANENEAGTATV
+724 
-739 SFEVIVKQGTTG
+739 
-751 MLTNKA
+751 
-757 TVNEIPTDEV
+757 
-767 KTPVITFSKKAEQST
+767 
-782 VKAGEKILYTITL
+782 
-795 VNSSE
+795 
-800 VSGKV
+800 
-805 IVKDKAP
+805 
-812 ENTTFVDG
+812 
-820 SIKVNGVEKAE
+820 
-831 LTEENLKN
+831 
-839 GIEVEVKENSEV
+839 
-851 TLIFEVT
+851 
-858 VNEQNSLND
+858 
-867 GDIIKNT
+867 
-874 AYVNEKPSEE
+874 
-884 TETEFNKPVIS
+884 
-895 SEKIANKTAVV
+895 
-906 EGEELTYIINVTNT
+906 
-920 GKADGKA
+920 
-927 IIKDEA
+927 
-933 PKGTKFVEGS
+933 
-943 ITVNGVEKAELTE
+943 
-956 KDLKEGIEVDVP
+956 
-968 KTSDNGAG
+968 
-976 TATVSFRVIV
+976 
-986 EKGTI
+986 
-991 GKLTNEAKV
+991 
-1000 NETPTEEVKTPVITF
+1000 
-1015 NKEVNKQVVKAG
+1015 
-1027 ERLIYTITLKN
+1027 
-1038 TSEVL
+1038 
-1043 GKVTVRDNI
+1043 
-1052 PAETTFV
+1052 
-1059 DGSIELNEVQLKDK
+1059 
-1073 ENNVLTKQD
+1073 
-1082 LEQGIEIEVAANSTV
+1082 
-1097 KLSFEVRVNSENNL
+1097 
-1111 NDGDIIKNTAYV
+1111 
-1123 NEKPSNEE
+1123 
-1131 ETEFNKPIISS
+1131 
-1142 EKEANK
+1142 
-1148 TAVVAGEKL
+1148 
-1157 TYTIKVTNTG
+1157 
-1167 KADGTATVKD
+1167 KD

-1231 VKEGTTGMLTNK
+1231 VKEGTTGMLTNE

-1261 SKEADKETVKVGE
+1261 SKKADKETVKVGE

-1302 EFVKGSIKVNGVEKA
+1302 TFVKESIKVNGVEKA
-1317 ELTEKDL
+1317 ELTENDL
-1324 KEGIKVDVPKASTNG
+1324 KNGIEVEVKANSE
-1339 AGTATVSFEVTVN
+1339 ATVSFEVTVN
-1352 KNIELSSVI
+1352 KNIESSNVI
-1361 NKAKVNDKD
+1361 NTAKVNDKD
-1370 SNEVT
+1370 SNEEI
-1375 TKVITYYTIEHYY
+1375 TKVVTYYTVEHYY
-1388 NNVLDSSET
+1388 KNRPDLT
-1397 VTSEEK
+1397 
-1403 EIGTVINGGYEL
+1403 Y
-1415 KEKGKFKFVR
+1415 KEKSGEMDIGKIITSYVLREQGKFKFVS
-1425 DTGLPLTLRAD
+1425 DEGLPLTLVAD
-1436 PSENVIRIYY
+1436 SAQNVIKVYY
-1446 EEPNIT
+1446 EEPDIT
-1452 ATKTNN
+1452 ATKKDDSN
-1458 SKGKKLVEGDK
+1458 GKKLVEGDK
-1469 VEYTIN
+1469 VEYTIDAIN
-1475 VTNNGNVSGD
+1475 KGNVVGD
-1485 ATITDEIPEGLKDI
+1485 ATVTDEIPEGLKDI
-1499 SFATTQIGEN
+1499 SFAKTEIGKK
-1509 DTVQLNGRTI
+1509 DTVQLNRRTI
-1519 TWNVKELGKDETRTI
+1519 TWNVKDLKAGEKRTI
-1534 KITATISEVEK
+1534 KITATVVAVEK
-1545 ETTITNEVKV
+1545 ETTITNTVKV
-1555 DGNKTDE
+1555 DGKPTDE
-1562 TDIIVT
+1562 TTITVT

-1617 KSDIEISDDLSN
+1617 ESDIEISDDLSN

-1641 NGSASTK
+1641 NGSTSTK

-1661 LAAGATVTLEFKVKV
+1661 LSAKTTVTLEFRVTV
-1676 NEGTPVK
+1676 NKGTTVK
-1683 TVIKNVAVVNGE
+1683 TVIRNVAIVNGE
-1695 NKEAITTVVKKVC
+1695 EKDATTTVVKKVC

-1721 ILVLDISGSMDENNR
+1721 ILVLDVSGSMKENKR
-1736 LADLKTA
+1736 LINLKSA
-1743 AKNLTNKL
+1743 AENLTNKL

-1790 KADGGTNFYKALDT
+1790 KADGGTNFYKALEK
-1804 TINTIGNNP
+1804 TIDAVGDNP

-1825 APTFYRKD
+1825 APTFYTKD
-1833 NEPGNKLIETNS
+1833 GEPGNYLVTS
-1845 SNDNSYKDNLR
+1845 SNRSNDKNYENNLR

-1865 LKSKP
+1865 LKAKP

-1880 ISGKKVQYVERDVPA
+1880 IAGNEVQYVERDVPA

-1901 DGTKDVEDGKGKNK
+1901 DGTKDLEVGKGKNK